1 MEIYIV
7 DGYEY
12 DISKWPQE
20 DKDEFLA
27 KNPDAKIKAVEPAK
41 KEPVVEDAPA
51 GSIIASDTDSDL
63 EDTSLDSSI
72 EFKDQKVEDLNKN
85 KAKAEELYKKERA
98 AIMQV
103 DYNEVTEVSAGLDTV
118 QKKEEQLRKFFQGTK
133 RVQSRTGNQPAYDVG
148 GQFTPDYEST
158 EQEKLDFPE
167 YFNEDGTLKSE
178 QEIKIIE
185 ADLEKQEIDFLN
197 NPLYKTMKEINES
210 YDSAVI
216 AKLEQ
221 GEKQLAFN
229 ATVVNEELEEI
240 DSISKKLF
248 GRGLADLSNYEFSSQ
263 EEIDQA
269 NKLIKDAG
277 ASYNILQ
284 SFDKDVNSLKTFY
297 SNIENKNAQAEYAEG
312 FEGVMNELKLGWS
325 NGKLNTALISYDLG
339 RPLNT
344 NDLNDTKEVIS
355 TIVRETKFQ
364 KGLLNSKEFA
374 AFTSAGNSD
383 EFLSTEQF
391 SLLMSSAAG
400 PEIMASLVGN
410 SLSQMVSTGR
420 YIIPSAIA
428 AGSTKGFVLGSSFG
442 PAGSAV
448 GALGGGLA
456 GLNIG
461 MALTNGA
468 VEYGNSIFEA
478 IREKGYD
485 LENPQDVE
493 RALGDTEVWAEGRK
507 IGISRAIPIMLVDFL
522 GGKFAG
528 DFVNPLASTG
538 RRTAA
543 ILAESTILQPGIEA
557 LGEAAAQGSA
567 YVVAGKEINLN
578 EITMEAL
585 GGLGSKTPQ
594 LAGKVFYNSTNAYK
608 KSLANKL
615 ATNLSFVVDQNQS
628 PERVNSWAKQMLDQK
643 LIDEDAYSNIQNN
656 AAIADQA
663 NQAFDDMRGDMSL
676 PARALNTLKNG
687 KKNKQIKNRL
697 SNLIEEQKELL
708 KLKENTKKE
717 GGNTKLYSDALK
729 QITNEL
735 STIQQT
741 GSIENIEDSY
751 KTKNDLE
758 SLAFRQFEIGKRI
771 LGQDGAGLT
780 LQTIQ
785 NLDQENTKGISEDAL
800 KQLRAGATAVN
811 SDGKLI
817 LNADALKQSR
827 ANYLA
832 TGDTSAL
839 TTFSHEIL
847 HTVLANKFDTKEIQE
862 ISTNLQEYVNAQ
874 VESGSG
880 IISNRVK
887 SRIDK
892 RMAKYNNNPEYT
904 EAAKAE
910 EFLNVLS
917 DEMASG
923 AIQWDNQNKG
933 FWNSIA
939 EKIKDT
945 LYAFNLTEDEI
956 TSFDI
961 TDGESAFNFLKTYSK
976 SFDKGQINSRN
987 LKSVSSESKSSMQLN
1002 ALAAEAKQSGNLEN
1016 SDLKNQYELL
1026 ALEALGFQ
1034 KGKGTVN
1041 REEAISFVNQY
1052 FPGIIRRYD
1061 PNKEFSTFVYSN
1073 IKPKRQKF
1081 YQEEIGDK
1089 AQTTSIDDERASQI
1103 ADDSEPTPTQSDAK
1117 VRKAKPFSNLKSI
1130 NNDIIAAVKSEVKN
1144 IIGSIPV
1151 SKLTAT
1157 NVTAKLKEVINK
1169 KLFKVIKE
1177 GMGKISKP
1185 GGVVTVS
1192 PEYKSYLDDNFK
1204 EIVEAIPLSSAKRKY
1219 KTLFKIEKTGREKD
1233 KKVNKETGKVTYPG
1247 TGIFNV
1253 TLPKKGAFGSYHTI
1267 QRPDMGQNTLIERQ
1281 TSLAKEIATGLTAE
1295 AVDTY
1300 IEENVTTL
1308 TKDMKVNEAIA
1319 LENLFD
1325 QIKTSIDPNSNEQR
1339 KFDVV
1344 KATIPLTS
1352 SLNKAEVDALS
1363 LDMLDTVKSGIA
1375 PEAAA
1380 VLMSSKY
1387 NVPEEKLQGVVGLI
1401 NKVLAPFSL
1410 QINSKA
1416 FKQIADQEGVNKD
1429 QQLDYDKDWSGF
1441 LERTNLEK
1449 YSSYDYN
1456 EKDIKLR
1463 NENKA
1468 KFEKSLVS
1476 YLQKLPD
1483 EVLDNQMFLQSFQ
1496 NSTVTSS
1503 FYANIDEIKN
1513 VINKV
1518 KKSRVNKPNLAK
1530 TSINW
1535 GKVNYSP
1542 EVARKLAL
1550 LSNKNFKQP
1559 MSNKDLVKAY
1569 NKILA
1574 SHNIDI
1580 KETKKALKYILKSI
1594 DTFFNKNKSVES
1606 GKFIT
1611 TWMRMQT
1618 NFSKGIFR
1626 GAAQFESMSLT
1637 PSKTTFKTGSP
1648 ALRTQVSKRLG
1659 ITSDETKY
1667 LNNPSSQLSKSSR
1680 AAGVTKKGIKAGLE
1694 ARYSEKELK
1703 KLATN
1708 VKKLLGV
1715 PKEFHGEHDI
1725 ALMLFTTNVFKLMND
1740 GNFDAKYDDVARY
1753 YSQTLLNENDRMLI
1767 DSEWGKTGNSPD
1779 YYFGMMPE
1787 IRFTEVIP
1795 GIAKDI
1801 FMFEYGTTLD
1811 QVILN
1816 KLASK
1821 EVLNNKDLVKK
1832 LVTALKASISPKSL
1846 QVVKD
1851 NKSKL
1856 ISNPSIRETY
1866 NTLIS
1871 ETATEVYNET
1881 DNSNSQA
1888 TAVELTTQLE
1898 NSQEVK
1904 EAQQQ
1909 NAEIL
1914 NTSNTTK
1921 SSIPLSTNT
1930 IINDLKELDNQVEQQ
1945 RSEVKASI
1953 PLNLSDELNIV
1964 LKETK
1969 GVNENY
1975 TYSKAKARAI
1985 GEKIGKYQFFIPP
1998 SAEDFKGL
2006 LYAFLSKGK
2015 VGEKQL
2021 KMFKEKLFRPFAR
2034 GIGNINN
2041 LKQTITNDFKALK
2054 KQYPLIKKLLGKEI
2068 PTGGFTYDS
2077 AVRVYLWTNSGVE
2090 IPGLSKADQKELYN
2104 EVKNNPELKAFAD
2117 KLSLIPKIT
2126 AEWLAPDTHWQIG
2139 NIGSDINDITNK
2151 VSRKKFLA
2159 EWIVNKNEMFND
2171 QNLNKIEALYGS
2183 NFREALED
2191 MLYRMEY
2198 GTNRSQGSGRLVNGF
2213 MDWINNSVG
2222 TIMFFNTRSA
2232 LLQQLSMTNFIN
2244 WSDNNILSAG
2254 AAWANQPQ
2262 FWKDFSTLW
2271 NSNYLK
2277 QRRAGLQTDI
2287 NEAEIANAVANS
2299 KNKAK
2304 AVIAY
2309 LLKKGFLPT
2318 QLADSFA
2325 IATGGST
2332 MYRNRI
2338 KTYIKQG
2345 MSKVDAESKAFI
2357 DFQEIAEETQQSSR
2371 PDLIS
2376 QQQAGPLGRVILA
2389 FQNTPMQYMRLSKK
2403 ALLDLINRRGDD
2415 KTNISKIIYYT
2426 AIQNIIFTSLQNAL
2440 FASLLGDEE
2449 EDKITDKRIRAANSS
2464 ADTILKGMGI
2474 GGAAVSTIKNILIRF
2489 ATEENKPR
2497 PNHTYTVLEAIN
2509 FSPPVGSKL
2518 RKFYSALQT
2527 YTFDK
2532 DKMYEEGL
2540 SLDNPAYIASGKV
2553 VSAFTNIPLDRLF
2566 IKIENLRASGDSDL
2580 ENWQRVARFLGYSQW
2595 DINPPPSKSSGKSK
2609 YSKSG
2614 LGKSKSSNARKSKKR
2629 VIKKR
2634 K

>member
-7 DGYEY
+7 NGIEV
-12 DISKWPQE
+12 DISKFTPE
-20 DKDEFLA
+20 EKTSFFEKYKD
-27 KNPDAKIKAVEPAK
+27 AVEK
-41 KEPVVEDAPA
+41 SSEPVKTTPVAMDATA
-51 GSIIASDTDSDL
+51 GEETASDTDSSL

-72 EFKDQKVEDLNKN
+72 EFKNQKIEDLNKN
-85 KAKAEELYKKERA
+85 KAKAEELYKRKRSE
-98 AIMQV
+98 IMQV
-103 DYNEVTEVSAGLDTV
+103 DYDEISEIDASIDAVES
-118 QKKEEQLRKFFQGTK
+118 KENQLRKFFQGTETRISQK
-133 RVQSRTGNQPAYDVG
+133 ENLAYTATGI
-148 GQFTPDYEST
+148 FTPDYEST
-158 EQEKLDFPE
+158 EQERLDFPE
-167 YFNEDGTLKSE
+167 YFNEDGALKTE

-185 ADLEKQEIDFLN
+185 ADLEKQETSLLD
-197 NPLYKTMKEINES
+197 NPLYRTVKEINES

-216 AKLEQ
+216 AKLDQ
-221 GEKQLAFN
+221 GEKELSYS
-229 ATVVNEELEEI
+229 ATVVNDELKELN
-240 DSISKKLF
+240 SISKRLF
-248 GRGLADLSNYEFSSQ
+248 GRGLADLSNYEFSNQ
-263 EEIDQA
+263 EEVDQA

-284 SFDKDVNSLKTFY
+284 SFDKDINSLKTFY
-297 SNIENKNAQAEYAEG
+297 SNIENKNAQAAYAEG
-312 FEGVMNELKLGWS
+312 WEGVSNELKLGWS

-391 SLLMSSAAG
+391 SLLMSSSAG

-448 GALGGGLA
+448 GTLGGGLA

-478 IREKGYD
+478 IRQKGYD
-485 LENPQDVE
+485 LENSQDVE

-507 IGISRAIPIMLVDFL
+507 IGISRAIPIMLVDYL

-528 DFVNPLASTG
+528 DLVNPLASTG

-615 ATNLSFVVDQNQS
+615 ATNLNFVVDQNQS
-628 PERVNSWAKQMLDQK
+628 PQRVNSWAKQMLDQK
-643 LIDEDAYSNIQNN
+643 LIDEDTYSNIKNN
-656 AAIADQA
+656 AAVADQA
-663 NQAFDDMRGDMSL
+663 NQAFDNMRGDMSL
-676 PARALNTLKNG
+676 PARALNTIKNG
-687 KKNKQIKNRL
+687 RKNKQIKSRL
-697 SNLIEEQKELL
+697 SSLIEEQRELTKSKE
-708 KLKENTKKE
+708 KIKKN
-717 GGNTKLYSDALK
+717 GGDASVLNNALK
-729 QITNEL
+729 QISQEL
-735 STIQQT
+735 NTIQRT

-751 KTKNDLE
+751 RTKGDLDA
-758 SLAFRQFEIGKRI
+758 LNFRQFEIGKRI

-780 LQTIQ
+780 FQPIE
-785 NLDQENTKGISEDAL
+785 NLDAENTKGISQDAL
-800 KQLRAGATAVN
+800 KQLRAGAVAVN
-811 SDGKLI
+811 SDGKMI
-817 LNADALKQSR
+817 LNLEAQKNAR
-827 ANYLA
+827 AIYLE

-839 TTFSHEIL
+839 TSFSHEIL

-880 IISNRVK
+880 IISGRVK

-892 RMAKYNNNPEYT
+892 RMAKYNDKS
-904 EAAKAE
+904 AAIQAE
-910 EFLNVLS
+910 EYLNILS

-933 FWNSIA
+933 FWNGIA

-945 LYAFNLTEDEI
+945 LYAFGLTEDEI
-956 TSFDI
+956 TSFEI
-961 TDGESAFNFLKTYSK
+961 KTGEDAFNFLKTYSK
-976 SFDKGQINSRN
+976 SFNKGQIKSRN
-987 LKSVSSESKSSMQLN
+987 LKSVSSKAKSSMQLN
-1002 ALAAEAKQSGNLEN
+1002 ALAAEAKQSGNLES

-1130 NNDIIAAVKSEVKN
+1130 NNDIISAVKSEVKSV
-1144 IIGSIPV
+1144 IGSIPV
-1151 SKLTAT
+1151 SKLNAT

-1169 KLFKVIKE
+1169 KLFKVIKQ

-1219 KTLFKIEKTGREKD
+1219 KTLFKVEKTGREKD

-1344 KATIPLTS
+1344 KATIPLVS
-1352 SLNKAEVDALS
+1352 SLSKVEIDAL
-1363 LDMLDTVKSGIA
+1363 LPDMLDAVKSGIA

-1387 NVPEEKLQGVVGLI
+1387 NVAEEKLQGVAGLI

-1410 QINSKA
+1410 QINPKA

-1449 YSSYDYN
+1449 YSSYNYN

-1496 NSTVTSS
+1496 NSTATSS

-1648 ALRTQVSKRLG
+1648 ALRAQVSKRLG

-1851 NKSKL
+1851 NKSKV

-1909 NAEIL
+1909 NTKIL
-1914 NTSNTTK
+1914 DTSNTTK

-1945 RSEVKASI
+1945 RSEVRASI
-1953 PLNLSDELNIV
+1953 PLNLSDELNKV
-1964 LKETK
+1964 LQETK
-1969 GVNENY
+1969 GINEKY
-1975 TYSKAKARAI
+1975 TYSKAKAQALGQR
-1985 GEKIGKYQFFIPP
+1985 IGKWKFFIPP

-2006 LYAFLSKGK
+2006 IYSFLAKGK
-2015 VGEKQL
+2015 IGDKQL
-2021 KMFKEKLFRPFAR
+2021 KMFKDNLFRPFAKA
-2034 GIGNINN
+2034 IGNINN
-2041 LKQTITNDFKALK
+2041 LKQSITNDFQALK
-2054 KQYPLIKKLLGKEI
+2054 KQYPAIKKLLGKEI

-2117 KLSLIPKIT
+2117 KLNLVPKIT
-2126 AEWLAPDTHWQIG
+2126 SEWLSPDADWQVG
-2139 NIGSDINDITNK
+2139 NIASDINDITNK

-2159 EWIVNKNEMFND
+2159 DWIENKNEMFSD
-2171 QNLNKIEALYGS
+2171 KNLNKIEALYGS

-2191 MLYRMEY
+2191 ILYRMEY
-2198 GTNRSQGSGRLVNGF
+2198 GTNRSQGGGRLVNGF

-2222 TIMFFNTRSA
+2222 AIMFFNTRSA

-2244 WSDNNILSAG
+2244 WSDNSIIAAASAF
-2254 AAWANQPQ
+2254 ANQKQ
-2262 FWKDFSTLW
+2262 FWTDFSKLW
-2271 NSNYLK
+2271 NSDYLK
-2277 QRRAGLQTDI
+2277 QRRSGLQSDI
-2287 NEAEIANAVANS
+2287 NEAEIASAVANS

-2304 AVIAY
+2304 ALISY

-2325 IATGGST
+2325 IATGGAS

-2345 MSKVDAESKAFI
+2345 MSKADAETKAFT

-2426 AIQNIIFTSLQNAL
+2426 AIQNLIFTSLQNAL
-2440 FASLLGDEE
+2440 FASLLGDEDD
-2449 EDKITDKRIRAANSS
+2449 DKITDKRIRAANSS

-2489 ATEENKPR
+2489 STEENKPK
-2497 PNHTYTVLEAIN
+2497 PNHTYTILEAIN

-2518 RKFYSALQT
+2518 RKFYSALQS

-2566 IKIENLRASGDSDL
+2566 IKLNNLKAANNSDL
-2580 ENWQRVARFLGYSQW
+2580 ENWQRVARFLGYSEW
-2595 DINPPPSKSSGKSK
+2595 DINPPVKSSGKSR

-2614 LGKSKSSNARKSKKR
+2614 LGKSKSSNARRSKRRTTKR
-2629 VIKKR
+2629 R

>member
-27 KNPDAKIKAVEPAK
+27 KYPAAELKASEPVK
-41 KEPVVEDAPA
+41 KEPVVEDVPA
-51 GSIIASDTDSDL
+51 GSVIASDMELPL
-63 EDTSLDSSI
+63 EETSLDSSI
-72 EFKDQKVEDLNKN
+72 EFKNQKIEDLNKN
-85 KAKAEELYKKERA
+85 KAKAEELYKRKRSE
-98 AIMQV
+98 IMQV
-103 DYNEVTEVSAGLDTV
+103 DYDEISEIDASIDAVES
-118 QKKEEQLRKFFQGTK
+118 KENQLRKFFQGTETRISQK
-133 RVQSRTGNQPAYDVG
+133 ENLAYTATGI
-148 GQFTPDYEST
+148 FTPDYEST
-158 EQEKLDFPE
+158 EQERLDFPE
-167 YFNEDGTLKSE
+167 YFNEDGALKTE

-185 ADLEKQEIDFLN
+185 ADLEKQEKSLLD
-197 NPLYKTMKEINES
+197 NPLYRTVKEINES

-216 AKLEQ
+216 AKLDQ
-221 GEKQLAFN
+221 GEKELSYS
-229 ATVVNEELEEI
+229 ATVVNDELKELN
-240 DSISKKLF
+240 SISKRLF
-248 GRGLADLSNYEFSSQ
+248 GRGLADLSNYEFSNQ
-263 EEIDQA
+263 EEVDQA

-284 SFDKDVNSLKTFY
+284 SFDKDINSLKTFY
-297 SNIENKNAQAEYAEG
+297 SNIENKNAQAAYAEG
-312 FEGVMNELKLGWS
+312 WEGVSNELKLGWS

-391 SLLMSSAAG
+391 SLLMSSSAG
-400 PEIMASLVGN
+400 PEIIASLVGN

-448 GALGGGLA
+448 GTLGGGLA

-478 IREKGYD
+478 IRQKGYD

-507 IGISRAIPIMLVDFL
+507 IGISRAIPIMLVDYL

-528 DFVNPLASTG
+528 DLVNPLASTG

-615 ATNLSFVVDQNQS
+615 ATNLNFVVDQNQS
-628 PERVNSWAKQMLDQK
+628 PQRVNSWAKQMLDQK
-643 LIDEDAYSNIQNN
+643 LIDEDTYSNIKNN
-656 AAIADQA
+656 AAVADQA
-663 NQAFDDMRGDMSL
+663 NQAFDNMRGDMSL
-676 PARALNTLKNG
+676 PARALNTIKNG
-687 KKNKQIKNRL
+687 RKNKQIKSRL
-697 SNLIEEQKELL
+697 SNLIEEQRDLNKIKEDI
-708 KLKENTKKE
+708 KKN
-717 GGNTKLYSDALK
+717 GGDSSFINKALK
-729 QITNEL
+729 QISDEL
-735 STIQQT
+735 QVIQET
-741 GSIENIEDSY
+741 GSIEVDDSF
-751 KTKNDLE
+751 KTKNDLRTL
-758 SLAFRQFEIGKRI
+758 SYRQFELGKKI
-771 LGQDGAGLT
+771 LGQDGSGLT
-780 LQTIQ
+780 LQEVE
-785 NLDQENTKGISEDAL
+785 NLDPENTKGVSEDAL
-800 KQLRAGATAVN
+800 KQLRSGAVAVN
-811 SDGKLI
+811 TGDKMI
-817 LNADALKQSR
+817 LNLNALKNAR
-827 ANYLA
+827 ANYLK
-832 TGDTSAL
+832 TGDASAYTS
-839 TTFSHEIL
+839 FSHEIL

-862 ISTNLQEYVNAQ
+862 ISTNLQGYINE
-874 VESGSG
+874 EFKKGSG
-880 IISNRVK
+880 VISGRVK

-892 RMAKYNNNPEYT
+892 RMAQYSDRT
-904 EAAKAE
+904 AAIQAE
-910 EFLNVLS
+910 EYLNVLS

-933 FWNSIA
+933 FWNNIA

-945 LYAFNLTEDEI
+945 LYAFGLTEDEI

-961 TDGESAFNFLKTYSK
+961 TDGKSAFDFLKTYSK
-976 SFDKGQINSRN
+976 SFNKGQIKSRN
-987 LKSVSSESKSSMQLN
+987 LKSVSSEAKSSMQLN
-1002 ALAAEAKQSGNLEN
+1002 ALAAEAKQSGNLES

-1130 NNDIIAAVKSEVKN
+1130 NNDIISAVKSEVKSV
-1144 IIGSIPV
+1144 IGSIPV
-1151 SKLTAT
+1151 SKLNAT

-1219 KTLFKIEKTGREKD
+1219 KTLFKVEKTGREKD

-1344 KATIPLTS
+1344 KATIPLVS
-1352 SLNKAEVDALS
+1352 SLSKIEIDAL
-1363 LDMLDTVKSGIA
+1363 LPDMLDAVKSGIA

-1387 NVPEEKLQGVVGLI
+1387 NVAEEKLQGVAGLI

-1410 QINSKA
+1410 QINPKA

-1449 YSSYDYN
+1449 YSSYNYN

-1496 NSTVTSS
+1496 NSTATSS

-1648 ALRTQVSKRLG
+1648 ALRAQVSKRLG

-1703 KLATN
+1703 KLASN

-1740 GNFDAKYDDVARY
+1740 GNFDAKYDDIARY

-1851 NKSKL
+1851 NKSKV

-1909 NAEIL
+1909 NTKIL
-1914 NTSNTTK
+1914 DTSNTTK

-1945 RSEVKASI
+1945 RSDVRASI
-1953 PLNLSDELNIV
+1953 PLNLSDELNKV
-1964 LKETK
+1964 LQETK
-1969 GVNENY
+1969 GINEKY
-1975 TYSKAKARAI
+1975 TYSKAKAQALGQR
-1985 GEKIGKYQFFIPP
+1985 IGKWKFFIPP

-2006 LYAFLSKGK
+2006 IYSFLAKGK
-2015 VGEKQL
+2015 IGDKQL
-2021 KMFKEKLFRPFAR
+2021 KMFKDNLFRPFAR
-2034 GIGNINN
+2034 GVGNINN

-2183 NFREALED
+2183 NFREAFED
-2191 MLYRMEY
+2191 VLYRMEY
-2198 GTNRSQGSGRLVNGF
+2198 GTNRSQGGGRLVNGF

-2222 TIMFFNTRSA
+2222 AIMFFNTRTA

-2244 WSDNNILSAG
+2244 WSDNNIIAAASAF
-2254 AAWANQPQ
+2254 ANQKQ
-2262 FWKDFSTLW
+2262 FWTDFSKLW
-2271 NSNYLK
+2271 NSSYLK
-2277 QRRAGLQTDI
+2277 QRRSGLQSDI
-2287 NEAEIANAVANS
+2287 NEAEIASAVANS

-2304 AVIAY
+2304 ALISY

-2325 IATGGST
+2325 IATGGAS

-2345 MSKVDAESKAFI
+2345 MSKADAETKAFT

-2426 AIQNIIFTSLQNAL
+2426 AIQNLIFTSLQNAL
-2440 FASLLGDEE
+2440 FASLLGDEDD
-2449 EDKITDKRIRAANSS
+2449 DKITDKRIRAANSS

-2489 ATEENKPR
+2489 STEENKPK
-2497 PNHTYTVLEAIN
+2497 PNHTYTILEAIN

-2518 RKFYSALQT
+2518 RKFYSALQS

-2566 IKIENLRASGDSDL
+2566 IKLNNLKAANNSDL
-2580 ENWQRVARFLGYSQW
+2580 ENWQRVARFLGYSEW
-2595 DINPPPSKSSGKSK
+2595 DINPPVKSSGKSR

-2614 LGKSKSSNARKSKKR
+2614 LGKSKSSNARRSKRRTTKR
-2629 VIKKR
+2629 R

>member
-27 KNPDAKIKAVEPAK
+27 KYPAAELKASEPVK
-41 KEPVVEDAPA
+41 KEPVVEDVPA
-51 GSIIASDTDSDL
+51 GSVIASDMELPL
-63 EDTSLDSSI
+63 EETSLDSSI
-72 EFKDQKVEDLNKN
+72 EFKNQTVEDLNKN
-85 KAKAEELYKKERA
+85 KAQSEEFYKRKRAE
-98 AIMQV
+98 IMQV
-103 DYNEVTEVSAGLDTV
+103 DYDEVTEVSAGLDTV
-118 QKKEEQLRKFFQGTK
+118 QNKEEQLRKFFQGTK

-158 EQEKLDFPE
+158 EQERLDFPE
-167 YFNEDGTLKSE
+167 YFNEDGALKSE

-185 ADLEKQEIDFLN
+185 ADLEKQEKGLLD
-197 NPLYKTMKEINES
+197 NPLYKTMKEINKS

-221 GEKQLAFN
+221 GEKELSYN
-229 ATVVNEELEEI
+229 ATVVNEELKEI
-240 DSISKKLF
+240 DSISKRLF
-248 GRGLADLSNYEFSSQ
+248 GRGLADLSDYEFSSQ
-263 EEIDQA
+263 EEVDKA
-269 NKLIKDAG
+269 NRLIKDAG

-297 SNIENKNAQAEYAEG
+297 SNIENKNAQAAYAEG
-312 FEGVMNELKLGWS
+312 WKGVSNELKLGWS

-420 YIIPSAIA
+420 YVVPSAIA
-428 AGSTKGFVLGSSFG
+428 AGGVKGFALGSSFG
-442 PAGSAV
+442 PAGSVV
-448 GALGGGLA
+448 GTLGGGLA

-485 LENPQDVE
+485 LENPKDVE

-543 ILAESTILQPGIEA
+543 ILAESTVLQPGIEA
-557 LGEAAAQGSA
+557 IGEAAAQGSA
-567 YVVAGKEINLN
+567 YIVAGKEINLN

-608 KSLANKL
+608 KSLADKL
-615 ATNLSFVVDQNQS
+615 ATNLNFVVDQNQS
-628 PERVNSWAKQMLDQK
+628 PQRINTWAQQMLDQK
-643 LIDEDAYSNIQNN
+643 LIDQDTYNKIKDN
-656 AAIADQA
+656 ATVADEA
-663 NQAFDDMRGDMSL
+663 NQAFDNMRGDMSL
-676 PARALNTLKNG
+676 PARALNTIKNG
-687 KKNKQIKNRL
+687 RKNKQIKSRL
-697 SNLIEEQKELL
+697 SSLIEEQRELQKAKE
-708 KLKENTKKE
+708 KIKKS
-717 GGNTKLYSDALK
+717 GGDASVLNNALK
-729 QITNEL
+729 QISQEL
-735 STIQQT
+735 NTIQRT

-758 SLAFRQFEIGKRI
+758 ALNVRQFELGKRI
-771 LGQDGAGLT
+771 LGQAGAGLT
-780 LQTIQ
+780 FEAIE
-785 NLDQENTKGISEDAL
+785 NLDPENTKGISDSAL
-800 KQLRAGATAVN
+800 KQLREGATAVN
-811 SDGKLI
+811 DGGKFI
-817 LNADALKQSR
+817 LNKDAQKNAR
-827 ANYLA
+827 RIYLE

-839 TTFSHEIL
+839 TSFSHEIL

-862 ISTNLQEYVNAQ
+862 ISSNLQDYITDEFDK
-874 VESGSG
+874 GSG
-880 IISNRVK
+880 IISGRVK
-887 SRIDK
+887 DRIDK
-892 RMAKYNNNPEYT
+892 RMAEYSDRT
-904 EAAKAE
+904 PAIQAE
-910 EFLNVLS
+910 EYLNILS

-923 AIQWDNQNKG
+923 AIKWDNQNKG
-933 FWNSIA
+933 FWNNIA
-939 EKIKDT
+939 EKIKDA
-945 LYAFNLTEDEI
+945 LYVFGATETEI
-956 TSFDI
+956 ESFEI
-961 TDGESAFNFLKTYSK
+961 KDGKSAFEFLKTYSK
-976 SFDKGQINSRN
+976 AFNKGKINTRN
-987 LKSVSSESKSSMQLN
+987 LKSTSLEAKSSIGLN
-1002 ALAAEAKQSGNLEN
+1002 TLAAEAKKSGNLEN
-1016 SDLKNQYELL
+1016 KELKKQYELL
-1026 ALEALGFQ
+1026 ALEALAFQ
-1034 KGKGTVN
+1034 QNKGTVS
-1041 REEAISFVNQY
+1041 RAEAVSFVDQY

-1061 PNKEFSTFVYSN
+1061 SSKEFSTFVFAN

-1089 AQTTSIDDERASQI
+1089 AQTTSMDDERAGQI
-1103 ADDSEPTPTQSDAK
+1103 ADESDPTPTQEDTK
-1117 VRKAKPFSNLKSI
+1117 IRKAQPFSTLKSI
-1130 NNDIIAAVKSEVKN
+1130 NKDIISAVKSEVKN
-1144 IIGSIPV
+1144 VIGSIPI
-1151 SKLTAT
+1151 SKLNPAI
-1157 NVTAKLKEVINK
+1157 VIAKLKEVINK
-1169 KLFKVIKE
+1169 KLFKVVKE

-1281 TSLAKEIATGLTAE
+1281 TSLAKEIATGLTSE
-1295 AVDTY
+1295 ALDTY

-1344 KATIPLTS
+1344 KATIPLTTTLDKS
-1352 SLNKAEVDALS
+1352 TIDELSLN
-1363 LDMLDTVKSGIA
+1363 MLDAVKSGIA

-1401 NKVLAPFSL
+1401 NKVLSPFNL
-1410 QINSKA
+1410 QINPKA
-1416 FKQIADQEGVNKD
+1416 FKQIADQEGVNKN
-1429 QQLDYDKDWSGF
+1429 QQLDYDSDWNGF
-1441 LERTNLEK
+1441 LGRTGLTK
-1449 YSSYDYN
+1449 YGSYEYN
-1456 EKDIKLR
+1456 TKDIKLR
-1463 NENKA
+1463 NENKG

-1476 YLQKLPD
+1476 YLEKLPD
-1483 EVLDNQMFLQSFQ
+1483 EVLDNQMFLSSFQ
-1496 NSTVTSS
+1496 NSTATSS
-1503 FYANIDEIKN
+1503 FYANANEIKN
-1513 VINKV
+1513 VIKKV
-1518 KKSRVNKPNLAK
+1518 KESRKISPKS
-1530 TSINW
+1530 SGINW
-1535 GKVNYSP
+1535 SKVNFSP
-1542 EVARKLAL
+1542 EVANKLAK
-1550 LSNKNFKQP
+1550 LSNENLKNP
-1559 MSNKDLVKAY
+1559 MSSKALVSAY
-1569 NKILA
+1569 KKILA
-1574 SHNIDI
+1574 AHKIDI
-1580 KETKKALKYILKSI
+1580 KETKKALKYVLKSI
-1594 DTFFNKNKSVES
+1594 NTFYNKNNKSVEA

-1618 NFSKGIFR
+1618 NFGGGIFR
-1626 GAAQFESMSLT
+1626 GSAQFESMSLT

-1648 ALRTQVSKRLG
+1648 ALRNYVADQFGL
-1659 ITSDETKY
+1659 TSDEVKY
-1667 LNNPSSQLSKSSR
+1667 LNGSTGKLSVAKQKGIQK
-1680 AAGVTKKGIKAGLE
+1680 ALEAKYENVTKLKKDI
-1694 ARYSEKELK
+1694 KELM
-1703 KLATN
+1703 A
-1708 VKKLLGV
+1708 V

-1725 ALMLFTTNVFKLMND
+1725 ALMLFTTNVFKAMNES
-1740 GNFDAKYDDVARY
+1740 NFDSKYDDIARY

-1767 DSEWGKTGNSPD
+1767 DSAWGRTGNSPD

-1851 NKSKL
+1851 SKSKV

-1888 TAVELTTQLE
+1888 TAIELTTQLE

-1909 NAEIL
+1909 NTEIL
-1914 NTSNTTK
+1914 DTSNTIK

-1953 PLNLSDELNIV
+1953 PLNLSDELNKV
-1964 LKETK
+1964 LQETK
-1969 GVNENY
+1969 GINEKY
-1975 TYSKAKARAI
+1975 TYSKAKAQALGQR
-1985 GEKIGKYQFFIPP
+1985 IGKWKFFIPP

-2006 LYAFLSKGK
+2006 IYSFLAKGNI
-2015 VGEKQL
+2015 GDKQL
-2021 KMFKEKLFRPFAR
+2021 KMFKDNLFRPFAKA
-2034 GIGNINN
+2034 IGNINN
-2041 LKQTITNDFKALK
+2041 LKQSITNDFQALK
-2054 KQYPLIKKLLGKEI
+2054 KQYPAIKKLLSKEI

-2117 KLSLIPKIT
+2117 KLNLVPKIT
-2126 AEWLAPDTHWQIG
+2126 SEWLSPDADWQVG
-2139 NIGSDINDITNK
+2139 NIASDINDITNK

-2159 EWIVNKNEMFND
+2159 DWIENKNEMFSD
-2171 QNLNKIEALYGS
+2171 KNLNKIEALYGS

-2191 MLYRMEY
+2191 VLYRMEY
-2198 GTNRSQGSGRLVNGF
+2198 GTNRSQGGGRLVNGF

-2222 TIMFFNTRSA
+2222 AIMFFNTRSA

-2244 WSDNNILSAG
+2244 WSDNSIIAAASAF
-2254 AAWANQPQ
+2254 ANQKQ
-2262 FWKDFSTLW
+2262 FWTDFSKLW
-2271 NSNYLK
+2271 NSDYLK
-2277 QRRAGLQTDI
+2277 QRRSGLQSDI
-2287 NEAEIANAVANS
+2287 NEAEIASAVANS

-2304 AVIAY
+2304 ALISY

-2325 IATGGST
+2325 IATGGAS

-2345 MSKVDAESKAFI
+2345 MSKADAETKAFT

-2426 AIQNIIFTSLQNAL
+2426 AIQNLIFTSLQNAL
-2440 FASLLGDEE
+2440 FASLLGDEDD
-2449 EDKITDKRIRAANSS
+2449 DKITDKRIRAANSS

-2489 ATEENKPR
+2489 STEENKPK
-2497 PNHTYTVLEAIN
+2497 PNHTYTILEAIN

-2518 RKFYSALQT
+2518 RKFYSALQS

-2566 IKIENLRASGDSDL
+2566 IKLNNLKAANNSDL
-2580 ENWQRVARFLGYSQW
+2580 ENWQRVARFLGYSEW
-2595 DINPPPSKSSGKSK
+2595 DINPPAK
-2609 YSKSG
+2609 
-2614 LGKSKSSNARKSKKR
+2614 KSKKKYSR
-2629 VIKKR
+2629 RPKFKSTSKR
-2634 K
+2634 GSKSKRARI

>member
-7 DGYEY
+7 DGIEI
-12 DISKWPQE
+12 DISKFTPE
-20 DKDEFLA
+20 EKTSFLEKYKD
-27 KNPDAKIKAVEPAK
+27 AVK
-41 KEPVVEDAPA
+41 KSSEPVKTTPVAMDATA
-51 GSIIASDTDSDL
+51 GEEKASDGDSSSVDI
-63 EDTSLDSSI
+63 SLDSSI
-72 EFKDQKVEDLNKN
+72 EDINKN
-85 KAKAEELYKKERA
+85 KENAEEAFKRKQFELK
-98 AIMQV
+98 QV
-103 DYNEVTEVSAGLDTV
+103 DYEEGVELSSSLDNV
-118 QKKEEQLRKFFQGTK
+118 QKKEEQLRKFFTEK
-133 RVQSRTGNQPAYDVG
+133 RQYAVDRAGNSVYDFTGFNK
-148 GQFTPDYEST
+148 DYEAD

-167 YFNEDGTLKSE
+167 YFNEDGSLKTE
-178 QEIKIIE
+178 TEIKIIE
-185 ADLEKQEIDFLN
+185 ADLEKQEKGLIE
-197 NPLYKTMKEINES
+197 NPLYKTLKDIDQK
-210 YDSAVI
+210 YDSAVM
-216 AKLEQ
+216 AKLET
-221 GEKQLAFN
+221 ESARIAYD
-229 ATVVNEELEEI
+229 ATVVNESLKEI
-240 DSISKKLF
+240 DSISKDLF
-248 GRGLADLSNYEFSSQ
+248 GRGIADLNSYKFTTQ
-263 EEIDQA
+263 EELDKA
-269 NKLIKDAG
+269 NRLIKDAG
-277 ASYNILQ
+277 ANYKILQ
-284 SFDKDVNSLKTFY
+284 SFQTDVNSLSTFY
-297 SNIENKNAQAEYAEG
+297 NNIENKNAQAEYAEG
-312 FEGVMNELKLGWS
+312 FKGVMNEVRLGAS
-325 NGKLNTALISYDLG
+325 NGRLNTALISYDLG
-339 RPLNT
+339 RPVNM
-344 NDLNDTKEVIS
+344 NDVEDTKEIIS
-355 TIVRETKFQ
+355 TIVKESKFQ

-374 AFTSAGNSD
+374 SFNAAGNSD

-391 SLLMSSAAG
+391 NLLMSSAAG

-410 SLSQMVSTGR
+410 SLSQMVTTGR
-420 YIIPSAIA
+420 YIIPGAIA
-428 AGSTKGFVLGSSFG
+428 AGSAKGFVLGSSFG
-442 PAGSAV
+442 PAGS
-448 GALGGGLA
+448 GLGTLGGGLA

-485 LENPQDVE
+485 LENPEDVE
-493 RALGDTEVWAEGRK
+493 RALSDTEVWAEGRK
-507 IGISRAIPIMLVDFL
+507 IGISRAIPIMLVDYL

-528 DFVNPLASTG
+528 DLVSPLAG
-538 RRTAA
+538 TATRAGA
-543 ILAESTILQPGIEA
+543 IIAESTILQPGIEA
-557 LGEAAAQGSA
+557 IGEAAAQTSA

-585 GGLGSKTPQ
+585 GGLGSKSPQ
-594 LAGKVFYNSTNAYK
+594 LAGKVWYNSTNSYK
-608 KSLANKL
+608 KSLAKKL
-615 ATNLSFVVDQNQS
+615 ADNLDFAVDQNS
-628 PERVNSWAKQMLDQK
+628 SERINSWADQMLSDK
-643 LIDEDAYSNIQNN
+643 LIDQDTHVKIKNN
-656 AAIADQA
+656 AAVASEA
-663 NQAFDDMRGDMSL
+663 NTAFDNMRGEMSITE
-676 PARALNTLKNG
+676 RALDTAKNG
-687 KKNKQIKNRL
+687 RKNKQIKKRL
-697 SNLIEEQKELL
+697 SNLIEEQRDLNRSKEDI
-708 KLKENTKKE
+708 KKN
-717 GGNTKLYSDALK
+717 GGDSSFINKALK
-729 QITNEL
+729 QISDEL
-735 STIQQT
+735 QVIQET
-741 GSIENIEDSY
+741 GSIEVDDSF
-751 KTKNDLE
+751 KTKNDLQT
-758 SLAFRQFEIGKRI
+758 LAYRQFELGKKI
-771 LGQDGAGLT
+771 LGQDGSGLT
-780 LQTIQ
+780 LQEVE
-785 NLDQENTKGISEDAL
+785 NLDPENTKGVSEDAL
-800 KQLRAGATAVN
+800 KQLRSGAVAVN
-811 SDGKLI
+811 TGAKMI
-817 LNADALKQSR
+817 LNLNALKNAR
-827 ANYLA
+827 ANYLK
-832 TGDTSAL
+832 TGDASAYTS
-839 TTFSHEIL
+839 FSHEIL

-862 ISTNLQEYVNAQ
+862 ISTNLQGYINE
-874 VESGSG
+874 EFEKGSG
-880 IISNRVK
+880 VISGRVK

-892 RMAKYNNNPEYT
+892 RMAQYSDRT
-904 EAAKAE
+904 ASIQAE
-910 EFLNVLS
+910 EYLNVLS

-933 FWNSIA
+933 FWNNIA

-945 LYAFNLTEDEI
+945 LYAFGLTEDEI

-961 TDGESAFNFLKTYSK
+961 TDGKSAFDFLKTYSK
-976 SFDKGQINSRN
+976 SFNKGQIKSRN

-1002 ALAAEAKQSGNLEN
+1002 ALAAEAKQSGNLES

-1089 AQTTSIDDERASQI
+1089 ARTTSIDDERASQI

-1130 NNDIIAAVKSEVKN
+1130 NNDIISAVKSEVKSV
-1144 IIGSIPV
+1144 IGSIPV
-1151 SKLTAT
+1151 SKLNAT

-1219 KTLFKIEKTGREKD
+1219 KTLFKVEKTGREKD

-1300 IEENVTTL
+1300 IEENVITL

-1352 SLNKAEVDALS
+1352 SLNKAEIDALS
-1363 LDMLDTVKSGIA
+1363 LDMLDSVKSGIA

-1380 VLMSSKY
+1380 VLISSKY

-1410 QINSKA
+1410 QINPEA

-1429 QQLDYDKDWSGF
+1429 QQLDYDSDWNGF
-1441 LERTNLEK
+1441 LERTGLTK
-1449 YSSYDYN
+1449 YASYEYN
-1456 EKDIKLR
+1456 TKDIKLR
-1463 NENKA
+1463 NENKG

-1476 YLQKLPD
+1476 YLEKLPD
-1483 EVLDNQMFLQSFQ
+1483 EVLDNQMFLSSFQ
-1496 NSTVTSS
+1496 NSTATSS
-1503 FYANIDEIKN
+1503 FYANAKEIKN
-1513 VINKV
+1513 VIKKV
-1518 KKSRVNKPNLAK
+1518 KESRKISPKS
-1530 TSINW
+1530 SGINW
-1535 GKVNYSP
+1535 SKVNFSP
-1542 EVARKLAL
+1542 EVANKLAK
-1550 LSNKNFKQP
+1550 LSNENLKNP
-1559 MSNKDLVKAY
+1559 MSNKTLVNAY
-1569 NKILA
+1569 KKILA
-1574 SHNIDI
+1574 AHKIDI
-1580 KETKKALKYILKSI
+1580 KETKKALKYVLKSI
-1594 DTFFNKNKSVES
+1594 NTFYNKNNKSVEA

-1618 NFSKGIFR
+1618 NFGGGIFR
-1626 GAAQFESMSLT
+1626 GSAQFESMSLT

-1648 ALRTQVSKRLG
+1648 ALRNYVADQFGL
-1659 ITSDETKY
+1659 TSDEVKY
-1667 LNNPSSQLSKSSR
+1667 LNGSTGKLSVAKQKGIQK
-1680 AAGVTKKGIKAGLE
+1680 ALEAKYENVTKLKKDI
-1694 ARYSEKELK
+1694 KELM
-1703 KLATN
+1703 A
-1708 VKKLLGV
+1708 V

-1725 ALMLFTTNVFKLMND
+1725 ALMLFTTNVFKAMNES
-1740 GNFDAKYDDVARY
+1740 NFDSKYDDIARY

-1767 DSEWGKTGNSPD
+1767 DSAWGRTGNSPD

-1851 NKSKL
+1851 SKSKV

-1888 TAVELTTQLE
+1888 TAIELTTQLE

-1909 NAEIL
+1909 NTEIL
-1914 NTSNTTK
+1914 DTSNTIK

-1953 PLNLSDELNIV
+1953 PLNLSDELNKV
-1964 LKETK
+1964 LQETK
-1969 GVNENY
+1969 GINEKY
-1975 TYSKAKARAI
+1975 TYSKAKAQALGQR
-1985 GEKIGKYQFFIPP
+1985 IGKWKFFIPP

-2006 LYAFLSKGK
+2006 IYSFLAKGNI
-2015 VGEKQL
+2015 GDKQL
-2021 KMFKEKLFRPFAR
+2021 KMFKDNLFRPFAKA
-2034 GIGNINN
+2034 IGNINN
-2041 LKQTITNDFKALK
+2041 LKQSITNDFQALK
-2054 KQYPLIKKLLGKEI
+2054 KQYPAIKKLLSKEI

-2117 KLSLIPKIT
+2117 KLNLVPKIT
-2126 AEWLAPDTHWQIG
+2126 SEWLSPDADWQVG
-2139 NIGSDINDITNK
+2139 NIASDINDITNK

-2159 EWIVNKNEMFND
+2159 DWIENKNEMFSD
-2171 QNLNKIEALYGS
+2171 KNLNKIEALYGS

-2191 MLYRMEY
+2191 VLYRMEY
-2198 GTNRSQGSGRLVNGF
+2198 GTNRSQGGGRLVNGF

-2222 TIMFFNTRSA
+2222 AIMFFNTRSA

-2244 WSDNNILSAG
+2244 WSDNSIIAAASAF
-2254 AAWANQPQ
+2254 ANQKQ
-2262 FWKDFSTLW
+2262 FWTDFSKLW
-2271 NSNYLK
+2271 NSDYLK
-2277 QRRAGLQTDI
+2277 QRRSGLQSDI
-2287 NEAEIANAVANS
+2287 NEAEIASAVANS

-2304 AVIAY
+2304 ALISY

-2325 IATGGST
+2325 IATGGAS

-2345 MSKVDAESKAFI
+2345 MSKADAETKAFT

-2426 AIQNIIFTSLQNAL
+2426 AIQNLIFTSLQNAL
-2440 FASLLGDEE
+2440 FASLLGDEDD
-2449 EDKITDKRIRAANSS
+2449 DKITDKRIRAANSS

-2489 ATEENKPR
+2489 STEENKPK
-2497 PNHTYTVLEAIN
+2497 PNHTYTILEAIN

-2518 RKFYSALQT
+2518 RKFYSALQS

-2566 IKIENLRASGDSDL
+2566 IKLNNLKAANNSDL
-2580 ENWQRVARFLGYSQW
+2580 ENWQRVARFLGYSEW
-2595 DINPPPSKSSGKSK
+2595 DINPPAK
-2609 YSKSG
+2609 
-2614 LGKSKSSNARKSKKR
+2614 KSKKKYSR
-2629 VIKKR
+2629 RPKFKSTSKR
-2634 K
+2634 GSKSKRARI

>member
-7 DGYEY
+7 NGVEIDLSEFTPEEKTYFLEKY
-12 DISKWPQE
+12 
-20 DKDEFLA
+20 KD
-27 KNPDAKIKAVEPAK
+27 AVK
-41 KEPVVEDAPA
+41 KESEPVKKDPVVEDASA
-51 GSIIASDTDSDL
+51 GSIIASDTDSSS

-72 EFKDQKVEDLNKN
+72 EFKNQTIEDLNKN
-85 KAKAEELYKKERA
+85 KVESEESYKRKRAE
-98 AIMQV
+98 IMQV
-103 DYNEVTEVSAGLDTV
+103 DYDEISEVDSELDAV
-118 QKKEEQLRKFFQGTK
+118 QDKEEQLRKFFQGTK
-133 RVQSRTGNQPAYDVG
+133 TKISPRENRTYTATGV
-148 GQFTPDYEST
+148 FTSDYEST
-158 EQEKLDFPE
+158 EQERLDFPE
-167 YFNEDGTLKSE
+167 YFNEDGALKSE

-185 ADLEKQEIDFLN
+185 ADLEKQEKSLLN

-221 GEKQLAFN
+221 GEKKLSYN
-229 ATVVNEELEEI
+229 ATIVNEELKEI
-240 DSISKKLF
+240 DSISKRLF
-248 GRGLADLSNYEFSSQ
+248 GRGLADLSDYEFSSQ
-263 EEIDQA
+263 EEVDKA
-269 NKLIKDAG
+269 NRLIKDAG
-277 ASYNILQ
+277 ASYKTLQ

-297 SNIENKNAQAEYAEG
+297 SNIENKNAQAAYAEG
-312 FEGVMNELKLGWS
+312 WKGVSNELKLGWS

-344 NDLNDTKEVIS
+344 NDLNDTKEIIS

-374 AFTSAGNSD
+374 AFTSSGNSD
-383 EFLSTEQF
+383 EFLSSEQL

-410 SLSQMVSTGR
+410 SLSQMVSTGK
-420 YIIPSAIA
+420 YIVPSAIA
-428 AGSTKGFVLGSSFG
+428 AGGVKGFALGSSFG
-442 PAGSAV
+442 PVGSAA

-493 RALGDTEVWAEGRK
+493 RALSDTEVWAEGRK
-507 IGISRAIPIMLVDFL
+507 IGISRAIPIMLVDYL

-557 LGEAAAQGSA
+557 IGEAAAQGSA
-567 YVVAGKEINLN
+567 YIVAGKEINLN

-585 GGLGSKTPQ
+585 GGLGSKSPQ

-608 KSLANKL
+608 KNLADKL
-615 ATNLSFVVDQNQS
+615 ATNLDFVVDQNQS
-628 PERVNSWAKQMLDQK
+628 PQRVNTWAQQMLDQE
-643 LIDEDAYSNIQNN
+643 LIDQDTYNKIKDN
-656 AAIADQA
+656 ATVADEA
-663 NQAFDDMRGDMSL
+663 NQAFDNMRGDMSL
-676 PARALNTLKNG
+676 PARALNTIKNG
-687 KKNKQIKNRL
+687 RKNKQIKSRL
-697 SNLIEEQKELL
+697 SSLIEEQRELQKAKE
-708 KLKENTKKE
+708 KIKKS
-717 GGNTKLYSDALK
+717 GGDASVLSNALK
-729 QITNEL
+729 QISQEL
-735 STIQQT
+735 NTIQRT

-758 SLAFRQFEIGKRI
+758 ALNLRQFELGKKI
-771 LGQDGAGLT
+771 LGQDGVGLAFE
-780 LQTIQ
+780 TIE
-785 NLDQENTKGISEDAL
+785 NLDPENTKGISDSAL
-800 KQLRAGATAVN
+800 KQFREGATAVN
-811 SDGKLI
+811 DGGKFI
-817 LNADALKQSR
+817 LNKDAQKNAR
-827 ANYLA
+827 RIYLE

-839 TTFSHEIL
+839 TSFSHEIL

-862 ISTNLQEYVNAQ
+862 ISENLQNYINEEFEN
-874 VESGSG
+874 GSG
-880 IISNRVK
+880 IISGRVK
-887 SRIDK
+887 DRIDK
-892 RMAKYNNNPEYT
+892 RMAKYSDKPP
-904 EAAKAE
+904 AVQAE
-910 EFLNVLS
+910 EYLNILS

-923 AIQWDNQNKG
+923 AVKWDNQNKG
-933 FWNSIA
+933 FWNNIA
-939 EKIKDT
+939 EKIKDA
-945 LYAFNLTEDEI
+945 LYVFGATETEI
-956 TSFDI
+956 ESFEI
-961 TDGESAFNFLKTYSK
+961 KDGKSAFEFLKTYSK
-976 SFDKGQINSRN
+976 AFNKGKINTRN
-987 LKSVSSESKSSMQLN
+987 LKSTSSETKSSMRLN
-1002 ALAAEAKQSGNLEN
+1002 ALAAEAKQSGNLES

-1034 KGKGTVN
+1034 KGKGTVD
-1041 REEAISFVNQY
+1041 RADAISFVNQY

-1061 PNKEFSTFVYSN
+1061 SNKEFSTFVYSN

-1089 AQTTSIDDERASQI
+1089 AQTTSLDDERAGQI
-1103 ADDSEPTPTQSDAK
+1103 ADESEPTPTQEDAK
-1117 VRKAKPFSNLKSI
+1117 VRKAKPFSTLKSI
-1130 NNDIIAAVKSEVKN
+1130 NEDIISAVKAEVQSV
-1144 IIGSIPV
+1144 IGSIPV
-1151 SKLTAT
+1151 SKLNAT
-1157 NVTAKLKEVINK
+1157 TVIAKLKEVINK
-1169 KLFKVIKE
+1169 KLFKVIKK

-1185 GGVVTVS
+1185 GGVVTIS

-1204 EIVEAIPLSSAKRKY
+1204 EIVEAIPLSSAKKKY
-1219 KTLFKIEKTGREKD
+1219 KTLFKVEKIGREKD

-1247 TGIFNV
+1247 TGVFNV

-1267 QRPDMGQNTLIERQ
+1267 QKPDMGQNTLIERQ
-1281 TSLAKEIATGLTAE
+1281 TSLAKEITTGLTAE

-1300 IEENVTTL
+1300 IDENVTTL

-1339 KFDVV
+1339 KFDIV
-1344 KATIPLTS
+1344 KATKPLTTTLNKS
-1352 SLNKAEVDALS
+1352 TIDELSLN
-1363 LDMLDTVKSGIA
+1363 MLDTVKSGIS

-1401 NKVLAPFSL
+1401 NKVLAPFRL
-1410 QINSKA
+1410 QINPKA
-1416 FKQIADQEGVNKD
+1416 FKQIADQEGVNKN
-1429 QQLDYDKDWSGF
+1429 QELDYDGDWSGF
-1441 LERTNLEK
+1441 LERTGLTK

-1456 EKDIKLR
+1456 TKDLDLR
-1463 NENKA
+1463 AKNKA
-1468 KFEKSLVS
+1468 KFEKSLTS
-1476 YLQKLPD
+1476 YLLKLPD
-1483 EVLDNQMFLQSFQ
+1483 AVLNNQMFLQSFQ
-1496 NSTVTSS
+1496 NSTATAS

-1513 VINKV
+1513 VVNKV
-1518 KKSRVNKPNLAK
+1518 KKARGKFENNSGIDW
-1530 TSINW
+1530 S
-1535 GKVNYSP
+1535 KVNYSP

-1550 LSNKNFKQP
+1550 LSNENLKKP
-1559 MSNKDLVKAY
+1559 MSNQDLVKAY

-1574 SHNIDI
+1574 AHSIDI
-1580 KETKKALKYILKSI
+1580 KETKKALKYILKSV
-1594 DTFFNKNKSVES
+1594 DTFFNENSKSVEA

-1648 ALRTQVSKRLG
+1648 ALRTQVSKELG
-1659 ITSDETKY
+1659 ITPDETKY
-1667 LNNPSSQLSKSSR
+1667 LNNSSSQLSKASK

-1694 ARYSEKELK
+1694 ARYTEKELK
-1703 KLATN
+1703 KLEAD
-1708 VKKLLGV
+1708 VKKGMGV

-1725 ALMLFTTNVFKLMND
+1725 ALMLFTTNVFKTMND
-1740 GNFDAKYDDVARY
+1740 GNFDAKYDDIARY

-1767 DSEWGKTGNSPD
+1767 DSKWGKTGNSPD

-1821 EVLNNKDLVKK
+1821 GILDNKDLTKK
-1832 LVTALKASISPKSL
+1832 LVTALKQSISPKSL
-1846 QVVKD
+1846 QIVKT
-1851 NKSKL
+1851 NKSKV

-1909 NAEIL
+1909 NTEIL
-1914 NTSNTTK
+1914 DTSNTVK
-1921 SSIPLSTNT
+1921 SSKPLSTNT
-1930 IINDLKELDNQVEQQ
+1930 IINELNELDIEVEKQ
-1945 RSEVKASI
+1945 RLEVKASK
-1953 PLNLSDELNIV
+1953 PLNLSDELNNVIQDS
-1964 LKETK
+1964 K
-1969 GVNENY
+1969 GINANY
-1975 TYSKAKARAI
+1975 VYSKAKARAL
-1985 GEKIGKYQFFIPP
+1985 GSKVGKWKFFIPP

-2006 LYAFLSKGK
+2006 LYSLLSKGK
-2015 VGEKQL
+2015 VGDAQL
-2021 KMFKEKLFRPFAR
+2021 QMLKENLFRPFAR
-2034 GIGNINN
+2034 GIGNINS
-2041 LKQTITNDFKALK
+2041 LKQTIVNDYNALK
-2054 KQYPLIKKLLGKEI
+2054 KQYPKIKKLLSKEI
-2068 PTGGFTYDS
+2068 PTGGFTYDT
-2077 AVRVYLWTNSGVE
+2077 AARVYMWTKSGVE
-2090 IPGLSKADQKELYN
+2090 IPGLSKADQKELVN
-2104 EVKNNPELKAFAD
+2104 EVKNNPELKAFIN

-2126 AEWLAPDTHWQIG
+2126 TEWVAPDSDWQIG
-2139 NIGSDINDITNK
+2139 NIASDINDLTNK
-2151 VSRKKFLA
+2151 ISRKKFLA
-2159 EWIVNKNEMFND
+2159 EWIVNKNEMFSEA
-2171 QNLNKIEALYGS
+2171 NLNKLEALYGS
-2183 NFREALED
+2183 NYREALED
-2191 MLYRMEY
+2191 VLYRMEY
-2198 GTNRSQGSGRLVNGF
+2198 GTNRSQGAGRLVNGF

-2222 TIMFFNTRSA
+2222 AIMFFNTRTA
-2232 LLQQLSMTNFIN
+2232 LLQQLSITNFIN
-2244 WSDNNILSAG
+2244 WSDNNIVSA
-2254 AAWANQPQ
+2254 AAAFANQKQ
-2262 FWKDFSTLW
+2262 FWSDFSKLW
-2271 NSNYLK
+2271 NSDYLK
-2277 QRRAGLQTDI
+2277 QRRSGLQSDI
-2287 NEAEIANAVANS
+2287 NEAEIASAVANS

-2304 AVIAY
+2304 AVISY

-2325 IATGGST
+2325 IATGGAS
-2332 MYRNRI
+2332 MYRNRV

-2345 MSKVDAESKAFI
+2345 MSKVDAESKAFT

-2403 ALLDLINRRGDD
+2403 ALLDLVNRRGDD

-2440 FASLLGDEE
+2440 FASLLGDEDDE
-2449 EDKITDKRIRAANSS
+2449 KIDNKKIRMMNSS

-2474 GGAAVSTIKNILIRF
+2474 GGAVVATVKNILIKF
-2489 ATEENKPR
+2489 ASEENKPK
-2497 PNHTYTVLEAIN
+2497 PNHAYTVLEAIN
-2509 FSPPVGSKL
+2509 FSPPIGSKL
-2518 RKFYSALQT
+2518 RKFYSALQS

-2532 DKMYEEGL
+2532 DEMYKQGL
-2540 SLDNPAYIASGKV
+2540 SLDNPAYVASGKV

-2580 ENWQRVARFLGYSQW
+2580 ENWQRVARFLGYSKW
-2595 DINPPPSKSSGKSK
+2595 DINPPAKESSTKSK
-2609 YSKSG
+2609 YSKGG
-2614 LGKSKSSNARKSKKR
+2614 LTTSKSSSIRRSKKR
-2629 VIKKR
+2629 TTKR
-2634 K
+2634 RK

>member
-7 DGYEY
+7 DGVEI
-12 DISKWPQE
+12 DISTFTSEEKASFLE
-20 DKDEFLA
+20 KYKD
-27 KNPDAKIKAVEPAK
+27 AVK
-41 KEPVVEDAPA
+41 KSSEPVKTTPVAMDATA
-51 GSIIASDTDSDL
+51 GEEKASDGDSSSVDI
-63 EDTSLDSSI
+63 SLDSSI
-72 EFKDQKVEDLNKN
+72 EDINKN
-85 KAKAEELYKKERA
+85 KESAEEAFKRKQFELKE
-98 AIMQV
+98 V
-103 DYNEVTEVSAGLDTV
+103 DYEESVELSSSLDNV
-118 QKKEEQLRKFFQGTK
+118 QKKEEQLRKFFTEK
-133 RVQSRTGNQPAYDVG
+133 RQYAVDRAGNSVYDFTGFNK
-148 GQFTPDYEST
+148 DYEAD

-167 YFNEDGTLKSE
+167 YFNEDGSLKTE
-178 QEIKIIE
+178 TEIKIIE
-185 ADLEKQEIDFLN
+185 ADLEKQEKGLIE
-197 NPLYKTMKEINES
+197 NPLYKTLKDIDQK
-210 YDSAVI
+210 YDSAVM
-216 AKLEQ
+216 AKLET
-221 GEKQLAFN
+221 ESARIAYD
-229 ATVVNEELEEI
+229 ATVVNESLKEI
-240 DSISKKLF
+240 DSISKDLF
-248 GRGLADLSNYEFSSQ
+248 GRGIADLNSYKFTTQ
-263 EEIDQA
+263 EELDKA
-269 NKLIKDAG
+269 NRLIKDAG
-277 ASYNILQ
+277 ANYKILQ
-284 SFDKDVNSLKTFY
+284 SFQTDVNSLSTFY
-297 SNIENKNAQAEYAEG
+297 NNIENKNAQAEYAEG
-312 FEGVMNELKLGWS
+312 FKGVMNEVRLGAS
-325 NGKLNTALISYDLG
+325 NGRLNTALISYDLG
-339 RPLNT
+339 RPVNM
-344 NDLNDTKEVIS
+344 NDVEDTKEIIS
-355 TIVRETKFQ
+355 TIVKETKFQ

-374 AFTSAGNSD
+374 SFTAAGNSD

-391 SLLMSSAAG
+391 NLLMSSAAG

-410 SLSQMVSTGR
+410 SLSQMVTTGR
-420 YIIPSAIA
+420 YIIPGAIA
-428 AGSTKGFVLGSSFG
+428 AGSAKGFVLGSSFG
-442 PAGSAV
+442 PAGS
-448 GALGGGLA
+448 GLGTLGGGLA

-485 LENPQDVE
+485 LENPEDVE
-493 RALGDTEVWAEGRK
+493 RALSDTEVWAEGRK
-507 IGISRAIPIMLVDFL
+507 IGISRAIPIMLVDYL

-528 DFVNPLASTG
+528 DLVSPLASTATRAG
-538 RRTAA
+538 A
-543 ILAESTILQPGIEA
+543 IIAESTILQPGIEA
-557 LGEAAAQGSA
+557 IGEAAAQTSA
-567 YVVAGKEINLN
+567 YVVTGKEINLN

-585 GGLGSKTPQ
+585 GGLGSKSPQ
-594 LAGKVFYNSTNAYK
+594 LAGKVWYNSTNSYK
-608 KSLANKL
+608 KSLAKKL
-615 ATNLSFVVDQNQS
+615 ADNLDFTVDQNS
-628 PERVNSWAKQMLDQK
+628 SERINSWADQMLSDE
-643 LIDEDAYSNIQNN
+643 LIDQDTHVKIKNN
-656 AAIADQA
+656 AAVASEA
-663 NQAFDDMRGDMSL
+663 NTAFDNMRGEMSITE
-676 PARALNTLKNG
+676 RALDTIKNG
-687 KKNKQIKNRL
+687 RKNKQIKSRL
-697 SNLIEEQKELL
+697 SSLIEEQRELTRSKE
-708 KLKENTKKE
+708 KIKKN
-717 GGNTKLYSDALK
+717 GGDASVLNNALK
-729 QITNEL
+729 QISQEL
-735 STIQQT
+735 NTIQRT

-751 KTKNDLE
+751 KTKGDLDA
-758 SLAFRQFEIGKRI
+758 LNFRQFEIGKRI

-780 LQTIQ
+780 FQPIE
-785 NLDQENTKGISEDAL
+785 NLDAENTKGISQDAL
-800 KQLRAGATAVN
+800 KQLRAGAVAVN
-811 SDGKLI
+811 SDGKMI
-817 LNADALKQSR
+817 LNLEAQKNAR
-827 ANYLA
+827 AIYLE

-839 TTFSHEIL
+839 TSFSHEIL

-880 IISNRVK
+880 IISGRVK

-892 RMAKYNNNPEYT
+892 RMAKYNDKS
-904 EAAKAE
+904 AAIQAE
-910 EFLNVLS
+910 EYLNILS

-945 LYAFNLTEDEI
+945 LYAFGLTEDEI
-956 TSFDI
+956 TSFEI
-961 TDGESAFNFLKTYSK
+961 KTGEDAFNFLKTYSK
-976 SFDKGQINSRN
+976 SFNKGQIKSRN
-987 LKSVSSESKSSMQLN
+987 LKSVSSKAKSSMQLN
-1002 ALAAEAKQSGNLEN
+1002 ALAAEAKQSGNLES

-1034 KGKGTVN
+1034 KGKGTVD

-1103 ADDSEPTPTQSDAK
+1103 ADDSEPAPTQSDAK

-1130 NNDIIAAVKSEVKN
+1130 NNDIISAVKSEVKSV
-1144 IIGSIPV
+1144 IGSIPV
-1151 SKLTAT
+1151 SKLNAT

-1185 GGVVTVS
+1185 GGIVTVS

-1219 KTLFKIEKTGREKD
+1219 KTLFKVEKTGREKD

-1344 KATIPLTS
+1344 KATIPLVS
-1352 SLNKAEVDALS
+1352 SLSKVEIDAL
-1363 LDMLDTVKSGIA
+1363 LPDMLDAVKSGIA

-1387 NVPEEKLQGVVGLI
+1387 NVAEEKLQGVAGLI

-1410 QINSKA
+1410 QINPKA

-1449 YSSYDYN
+1449 YSSYNYN

-1496 NSTVTSS
+1496 NSTATAS

-1513 VINKV
+1513 VIKKV
-1518 KKSRVNKPNLAK
+1518 KESRK
-1530 TSINW
+1530 TSPESSGINW
-1535 GKVNYSP
+1535 DKVNFSDR
-1542 EVARKLAL
+1542 VAKKLAE
-1550 LSNKNFKQP
+1550 LSNENLKKP
-1559 MSNKDLVKAY
+1559 MSNKQLVAAY
-1569 NKILA
+1569 KLILKP
-1574 SHNIDI
+1574 NRKGTKEIDI
-1580 KETKKALKYILKSI
+1580 KETKKALKYIINSMNTFYNENNKSI
-1594 DTFFNKNKSVES
+1594 EA

-1611 TWMRMQT
+1611 TWLRMQT
-1618 NFSKGIFR
+1618 NFSSGIFR

-1703 KLATN
+1703 KLEAN
-1708 VKKLLGV
+1708 VKKLMGV
-1715 PKEFHGEHDI
+1715 AKEFHGEHDI

-1740 GNFDAKYDDVARY
+1740 GSFDSKYDDIARY

-1851 NKSKL
+1851 NKSKV

-1909 NAEIL
+1909 NTKIL
-1914 NTSNTTK
+1914 DTSNTTK

-1945 RSEVKASI
+1945 RSEVRASI
-1953 PLNLSDELNIV
+1953 PLNLSDELNKV
-1964 LKETK
+1964 LQETK
-1969 GVNENY
+1969 GINEKY
-1975 TYSKAKARAI
+1975 TYSKAKAQALGQR
-1985 GEKIGKYQFFIPP
+1985 IGKWKFFIPP

-2006 LYAFLSKGK
+2006 IYSFLAKGK
-2015 VGEKQL
+2015 IGDKQL
-2021 KMFKEKLFRPFAR
+2021 KMFKDNLFRPFAR
-2034 GIGNINN
+2034 GVGNINN

-2183 NFREALED
+2183 NFREAFED
-2191 MLYRMEY
+2191 VLYRMEY
-2198 GTNRSQGSGRLVNGF
+2198 GTNRSQGGGRLVNGF

-2222 TIMFFNTRSA
+2222 AIMFFNTRTA

-2244 WSDNNILSAG
+2244 WSDNNIIAAASAF
-2254 AAWANQPQ
+2254 ANQKQ
-2262 FWKDFSTLW
+2262 FWTDFSKLW

-2277 QRRAGLQTDI
+2277 QRRSGLQSDI
-2287 NEAEIANAVANS
+2287 NEAEIASAVANS

-2304 AVIAY
+2304 ALISY

-2325 IATGGST
+2325 IATGGAS

-2345 MSKVDAESKAFI
+2345 MSKADAETKAFT

-2426 AIQNIIFTSLQNAL
+2426 AIQNLIFTSLQNAL
-2440 FASLLGDEE
+2440 FASLLGDEDD
-2449 EDKITDKRIRAANSS
+2449 DKITDKRIRAANSS

-2489 ATEENKPR
+2489 STEENKPK
-2497 PNHTYTVLEAIN
+2497 PNHTYTILEAIN

-2518 RKFYSALQT
+2518 RKFYSALQS

-2566 IKIENLRASGDSDL
+2566 IKLNNLKAANNSDL
-2580 ENWQRVARFLGYSQW
+2580 ENWQRVARFLGYSEW
-2595 DINPPPSKSSGKSK
+2595 DINPPAKKSKKK
-2609 YSKSG
+2609 YSKRPKFKSTSKRG
-2614 LGKSKSSNARKSKKR
+2614 SKSKRAR
-2629 VIKKR
+2629 I
-2634 K
+2634 

>member
-7 DGYEY
+7 DGVEI
-12 DISKWPQE
+12 DISTFTSEEKASFLE
-20 DKDEFLA
+20 KYKD
-27 KNPDAKIKAVEPAK
+27 AVK
-41 KEPVVEDAPA
+41 KSSEPVKTTPVAMDATA
-51 GSIIASDTDSDL
+51 GEEKASDGDSSSVDI
-63 EDTSLDSSI
+63 SLDSSI
-72 EFKDQKVEDLNKN
+72 EDINKN
-85 KAKAEELYKKERA
+85 KENAEEAFKRKQFELK
-98 AIMQV
+98 QV
-103 DYNEVTEVSAGLDTV
+103 DYEEGVELSSSLDNV

-167 YFNEDGTLKSE
+167 YFNEDGTLKTE
-178 QEIKIIE
+178 TEIKIIE
-185 ADLEKQEIDFLN
+185 ADLEKQEKGLIE
-197 NPLYKTMKEINES
+197 NPLYKTLKDIDQK
-210 YDSAVI
+210 YDSAVM
-216 AKLEQ
+216 AKLET
-221 GEKQLAFN
+221 ESARIAYD
-229 ATVVNEELEEI
+229 ATVVNESLKEI
-240 DSISKKLF
+240 DSISKDLF
-248 GRGLADLSNYEFSSQ
+248 GRGIADLNSYKFTTQ
-263 EEIDQA
+263 EELDKA
-269 NKLIKDAG
+269 NRLIKDAG
-277 ASYNILQ
+277 ANYKILQ
-284 SFDKDVNSLKTFY
+284 SFQTDVNSLSTFY
-297 SNIENKNAQAEYAEG
+297 NNIENKNAQAEYAEG
-312 FEGVMNELKLGWS
+312 FKGVMNEIRLGAS
-325 NGKLNTALISYDLG
+325 NGRLNTALISYDLG
-339 RPLNT
+339 RPVNM
-344 NDLNDTKEVIS
+344 NDVEDTKEIIS
-355 TIVRETKFQ
+355 TIVKETKFQ

-374 AFTSAGNSD
+374 AFNAAGNSD

-391 SLLMSSAAG
+391 NLLMSSAAG

-410 SLSQMVSTGR
+410 SLSQMVTTGR
-420 YIIPSAIA
+420 YIIPGAIA

-442 PAGSAV
+442 PAGS
-448 GALGGGLA
+448 GLGTLGGGLA

-485 LENPQDVE
+485 LENPEDVE
-493 RALGDTEVWAEGRK
+493 RALSDTEVWAEGRK
-507 IGISRAIPIMLVDFL
+507 IGISRAIPIMLVDYL

-528 DFVNPLASTG
+528 DLVSPLAG
-538 RRTAA
+538 TATRAGA
-543 ILAESTILQPGIEA
+543 IIAESTILQPGIEA
-557 LGEAAAQGSA
+557 IGEAAAQTSA

-585 GGLGSKTPQ
+585 GGLGSKSPQ
-594 LAGKVFYNSTNAYK
+594 LAGKVWYNSTNSYK
-608 KSLANKL
+608 KSLAKKL
-615 ATNLSFVVDQNQS
+615 ADNLDFAVDQNS
-628 PERVNSWAKQMLDQK
+628 SERINSWADQMLSDK
-643 LIDEDAYSNIQNN
+643 LIDQDTHVKIKNN
-656 AAIADQA
+656 ATVASEA
-663 NQAFDDMRGDMSL
+663 NTAFDNMRGEMSITE
-676 PARALNTLKNG
+676 RALDTAKNG
-687 KKNKQIKNRL
+687 RKNKQIKKRL
-697 SNLIEEQKELL
+697 SNLIEEQRDLNRSKEDI
-708 KLKENTKKE
+708 KKN
-717 GGNTKLYSDALK
+717 GGDASVLNKALK
-729 QITNEL
+729 QISDEL
-735 STIQQT
+735 QVIQET
-741 GSIENIEDSY
+741 GSIEVDDSF
-751 KTKNDLE
+751 KTKNDLQT
-758 SLAFRQFEIGKRI
+758 LAYRQFELGKKI
-771 LGQDGAGLT
+771 LGQDGSGLT
-780 LQTIQ
+780 LQEVE
-785 NLDQENTKGISEDAL
+785 NLDPENTKGISEDAL
-800 KQLRAGATAVN
+800 KQLRSGAVAVN
-811 SDGKLI
+811 TGDKMI
-817 LNADALKQSR
+817 LNLNALKNAR
-827 ANYLA
+827 ANYLK
-832 TGDTSAL
+832 TGDASAYTS
-839 TTFSHEIL
+839 FSHEIL

-862 ISTNLQEYVNAQ
+862 ISTNLQDYINE
-874 VESGSG
+874 EFEKGSG
-880 IISNRVK
+880 VISGRVK

-892 RMAKYNNNPEYT
+892 RMARYSDRT
-904 EAAKAE
+904 AAVQAE
-910 EFLNVLS
+910 EYLNVLS

-933 FWNSIA
+933 FWNNIA

-945 LYAFNLTEDEI
+945 LYAFGLTEDEI

-961 TDGESAFNFLKTYSK
+961 TDGKSAFDFLKTYSK
-976 SFDKGQINSRN
+976 SFNKGQIKSRN

-1002 ALAAEAKQSGNLEN
+1002 ALAAEAKQSGNLES

-1117 VRKAKPFSNLKSI
+1117 VRKAKPFSNLKNLTEDVLVVLNSKI
-1130 NNDIIAAVKSEVKN
+1130 NNVLS
-1144 IIGSIPV
+1144 SIPLTKV
-1151 SKLTAT
+1151 SA
-1157 NVTAKLKEVINK
+1157 EVVIDKIKNLVEK
-1169 KLFKVIKE
+1169 NLWKDIKE
-1177 GMGKISKP
+1177 GMGTISKP

-1192 PEYKSYLDDNFK
+1192 PEYKAYHDSNYK
-1204 EIVEAIPLSSAKRKY
+1204 ELVEAIPLSSAKRKY
-1219 KTLFKIEKTGREKD
+1219 KSLFKIEKIGREKD
-1233 KKVNKETGKVTYPG
+1233 KKVNPKTGKVTYPG

-1253 TLPKKGAFGSYHTI
+1253 TVPKKGAFGSYHTV
-1267 QRPDMGQNTLIERQ
+1267 QKPGMGINTLIERQ
-1281 TSLAKEIATGLTAE
+1281 TSLAKEVARGLA
-1295 AVDTY
+1295 AGIVDTY
-1300 IEENVTTL
+1300 IEENKTTL

-1344 KATIPLTS
+1344 KATIPLVS
-1352 SLNKAEVDALS
+1352 SLNKAEIDALS
-1363 LDMLDTVKSGIA
+1363 LDMLDSVKSGIA

-1380 VLMSSKY
+1380 VLISSKY

-1410 QINSKA
+1410 QINPEA

-1429 QQLDYDKDWSGF
+1429 QQLDYDSDWNGF
-1441 LERTNLEK
+1441 LERTGLTK
-1449 YSSYDYN
+1449 YGSYEYN
-1456 EKDIKLR
+1456 TKDIKLR
-1463 NENKA
+1463 NENKG

-1476 YLQKLPD
+1476 YLEKLPD
-1483 EVLDNQMFLQSFQ
+1483 EVLDNQMFLSSFQ
-1496 NSTVTSS
+1496 NSTATSS
-1503 FYANIDEIKN
+1503 FYANAKEIKN
-1513 VINKV
+1513 VIKKVKESRKISPKSSGINWNKV
-1518 KKSRVNKPNLAK
+1518 NF
-1530 TSINW
+1530 
-1535 GKVNYSP
+1535 SP
-1542 EVARKLAL
+1542 EVANKLAK
-1550 LSNKNFKQP
+1550 LSNENLKNP
-1559 MSNKDLVKAY
+1559 MSNKALVSAY
-1569 NKILA
+1569 KKILA
-1574 SHNIDI
+1574 AHKIDI
-1580 KETKKALKYILKSI
+1580 KETKKALKYVLKSI
-1594 DTFFNKNKSVES
+1594 NTFYNKNNKSVEA

-1618 NFSKGIFR
+1618 NFGGGIFR
-1626 GAAQFESMSLT
+1626 GSAQFESMSLT

-1648 ALRTQVSKRLG
+1648 ALRNYVADQFGL
-1659 ITSDETKY
+1659 TSDEVKY
-1667 LNNPSSQLSKSSR
+1667 LNGSTGKLSVAKQKGIQK
-1680 AAGVTKKGIKAGLE
+1680 ALEAKYENVTKLKKDI
-1694 ARYSEKELK
+1694 KELM
-1703 KLATN
+1703 A
-1708 VKKLLGV
+1708 V

-1725 ALMLFTTNVFKLMND
+1725 ALMLFTTNVFKAMNES
-1740 GNFDAKYDDVARY
+1740 NFDSKYDDIARY

-1767 DSEWGKTGNSPD
+1767 DSAWGRTGNSPD

-1851 NKSKL
+1851 NKSKV

-1904 EAQQQ
+1904 EVQQQ
-1909 NAEIL
+1909 NTEIL

-1945 RSEVKASI
+1945 RSEIKASI
-1953 PLNLSDELNIV
+1953 PLNLSDELNKV
-1964 LKETK
+1964 LQETK
-1969 GVNENY
+1969 GVNEKY
-1975 TYSKAKARAI
+1975 TYSKAKAQALGQR
-1985 GEKIGKYQFFIPP
+1985 IGKWKFFIPP

-2006 LYAFLSKGK
+2006 IYSFLAKGK
-2015 VGEKQL
+2015 IGDKQL
-2021 KMFKEKLFRPFAR
+2021 KMFKDNLFRPFAKA
-2034 GIGNINN
+2034 IGNINN
-2041 LKQTITNDFKALK
+2041 LKQSITNDFQALK
-2054 KQYPLIKKLLGKEI
+2054 KQYPAIKKLLSKEI

-2117 KLSLIPKIT
+2117 KLNLVPKIT
-2126 AEWLAPDTHWQIG
+2126 SEWLSPDADWQVG
-2139 NIGSDINDITNK
+2139 NIASDINDITNK

-2159 EWIVNKNEMFND
+2159 DWIENKNEMFSD
-2171 QNLNKIEALYGS
+2171 KNLNKIEALYGS

-2191 MLYRMEY
+2191 VLYRMEY
-2198 GTNRSQGSGRLVNGF
+2198 GTNRSQGGGRLVNGF

-2222 TIMFFNTRSA
+2222 AIMFFNTRSA

-2244 WSDNNILSAG
+2244 WSDNSIIAAASAF
-2254 AAWANQPQ
+2254 ANQKQ
-2262 FWKDFSTLW
+2262 FWTDFSKLW
-2271 NSNYLK
+2271 NSDYLK
-2277 QRRAGLQTDI
+2277 QRRSGLQSDI
-2287 NEAEIANAVANS
+2287 NEAEIASAVANS

-2304 AVIAY
+2304 ALISY
-2309 LLKKGFLPT
+2309 LLKKGFLQT

-2325 IATGGST
+2325 IATGGAS

-2345 MSKVDAESKAFI
+2345 MSKADAETKAFT

-2426 AIQNIIFTSLQNAL
+2426 AIQNLIFTSLQNAL
-2440 FASLLGDEE
+2440 FASLLGDEDD
-2449 EDKITDKRIRAANSS
+2449 DKITDKRIRAANSS

-2489 ATEENKPR
+2489 STEENKPK
-2497 PNHTYTVLEAIN
+2497 PNHTYTILEAIN

-2518 RKFYSALQT
+2518 RKFYSALQS

-2553 VSAFTNIPLDRLF
+2553 VSAFTNIQLDRLF
-2566 IKIENLRASGDSDL
+2566 IKLNNLKAANNSDL
-2580 ENWQRVARFLGYSQW
+2580 ENWQRVARFLGYSEW
-2595 DINPPPSKSSGKSK
+2595 DINPPAKKNKKK
-2609 YSKSG
+2609 YSKRPKFKSTSKRG
-2614 LGKSKSSNARKSKKR
+2614 SKSKRAR
-2629 VIKKR
+2629 I
-2634 K
+2634 

>member
-27 KNPDAKIKAVEPAK
+27 KYPAAELKASEPVK
-41 KEPVVEDAPA
+41 KEPVVEDVPA
-51 GSIIASDTDSDL
+51 GSVIASDMELPL
-63 EDTSLDSSI
+63 EETSLDSSI
-72 EFKDQKVEDLNKN
+72 EFKNQTVEDLNKN
-85 KAKAEELYKKERA
+85 KAQSEEFYKRKRAE
-98 AIMQV
+98 IMQV
-103 DYNEVTEVSAGLDTV
+103 DYDEVTEVSAGLDTV
-118 QKKEEQLRKFFQGTK
+118 QNKEEQLRKFFQGTK

-158 EQEKLDFPE
+158 EQERLDFPE
-167 YFNEDGTLKSE
+167 YFNEDGALKSE

-185 ADLEKQEIDFLN
+185 ADLEKQEKGLLD
-197 NPLYKTMKEINES
+197 NPLYKTMKEINKS

-221 GEKQLAFN
+221 GEKELSYN
-229 ATVVNEELEEI
+229 ATVVNEELKEI
-240 DSISKKLF
+240 DSISKRLF
-248 GRGLADLSNYEFSSQ
+248 GRGLADLSDYEFSSQ
-263 EEIDQA
+263 EEVDKA
-269 NKLIKDAG
+269 NRLIKDAG

-297 SNIENKNAQAEYAEG
+297 SNIENKNAQAAYAEG
-312 FEGVMNELKLGWS
+312 WKGVSNELKLGWS

-420 YIIPSAIA
+420 YVVPSAIA
-428 AGSTKGFVLGSSFG
+428 AGGVKGFALGSSFG
-442 PAGSAV
+442 PAGSVV
-448 GALGGGLA
+448 GTLGGGLA

-485 LENPQDVE
+485 LENPKDVE

-543 ILAESTILQPGIEA
+543 ILAESTVLQPGIEA
-557 LGEAAAQGSA
+557 IGEAAAQGSA
-567 YVVAGKEINLN
+567 YIVAGKEINLN

-608 KSLANKL
+608 KSLADKL
-615 ATNLSFVVDQNQS
+615 ATNLNFVVDQNQS
-628 PERVNSWAKQMLDQK
+628 PQRINTWAQQMLDQK
-643 LIDEDAYSNIQNN
+643 LIDQDTYNKIKDN
-656 AAIADQA
+656 ATVADEA
-663 NQAFDDMRGDMSL
+663 NQAFDNMRGDMSL
-676 PARALNTLKNG
+676 PARALNTIKNG
-687 KKNKQIKNRL
+687 RKNKQIKSRL
-697 SNLIEEQKELL
+697 SSLIEEQRELQKAKE
-708 KLKENTKKE
+708 KIKKS
-717 GGNTKLYSDALK
+717 GGDASVLNNALK
-729 QITNEL
+729 QISQEL
-735 STIQQT
+735 NTIQRT

-758 SLAFRQFEIGKRI
+758 ALNVRQFELGKRI
-771 LGQDGAGLT
+771 LGQAGAGLT
-780 LQTIQ
+780 FEAIE
-785 NLDQENTKGISEDAL
+785 NLDPENTKGISDSAL
-800 KQLRAGATAVN
+800 KQLREGATAVN
-811 SDGKLI
+811 DGGKFI
-817 LNADALKQSR
+817 LNKDAQKNAR
-827 ANYLA
+827 RIYLE

-839 TTFSHEIL
+839 TSFSHEIL

-862 ISTNLQEYVNAQ
+862 ISSNLQDYITDEFDK
-874 VESGSG
+874 GSG
-880 IISNRVK
+880 IISGRVK
-887 SRIDK
+887 DRIDK
-892 RMAKYNNNPEYT
+892 RMAEYSDRT
-904 EAAKAE
+904 PAIQAE
-910 EFLNVLS
+910 EYLNILS

-923 AIQWDNQNKG
+923 AIKWDNQNKG
-933 FWNSIA
+933 FWNNIA
-939 EKIKDT
+939 EKIKDA
-945 LYAFNLTEDEI
+945 LYVFGATETEI
-956 TSFDI
+956 ESFEI
-961 TDGESAFNFLKTYSK
+961 KDGKSAFEFLKTYSK
-976 SFDKGQINSRN
+976 AFNKGKINTRN
-987 LKSVSSESKSSMQLN
+987 LKSTSLEAKSSIGLN
-1002 ALAAEAKQSGNLEN
+1002 TLAAEAKKSGNLEN
-1016 SDLKNQYELL
+1016 KELKKQYELL
-1026 ALEALGFQ
+1026 ALEALAFQ
-1034 KGKGTVN
+1034 QNKGTVS
-1041 REEAISFVNQY
+1041 RAEAVSFVDQY

-1061 PNKEFSTFVYSN
+1061 SSKEFSTFVFAN

-1089 AQTTSIDDERASQI
+1089 AQTTSMDDERAGQI
-1103 ADDSEPTPTQSDAK
+1103 ADESDPTPTQEDTK
-1117 VRKAKPFSNLKSI
+1117 IRKAQPFSTLKSI
-1130 NNDIIAAVKSEVKN
+1130 NKDIISAVKSEVKN
-1144 IIGSIPV
+1144 VIGSIPI
-1151 SKLTAT
+1151 SKLNPAI
-1157 NVTAKLKEVINK
+1157 VIAKLKEVINK
-1169 KLFKVIKE
+1169 KLFKVVKE

-1295 AVDTY
+1295 ALDTY

-1344 KATIPLTS
+1344 KATIPLTTTLDKS
-1352 SLNKAEVDALS
+1352 TIDELSLN
-1363 LDMLDTVKSGIA
+1363 MLDAVKSGIA

-1401 NKVLAPFSL
+1401 NKVLSPFNL
-1410 QINSKA
+1410 QINPKA
-1416 FKQIADQEGVNKD
+1416 FKQIADQEGVNKN
-1429 QQLDYDKDWSGF
+1429 QQLDYDSDWNGF
-1441 LERTNLEK
+1441 LGRTGLTK
-1449 YSSYDYN
+1449 YGSYEYN
-1456 EKDIKLR
+1456 TKDIKLR
-1463 NENKA
+1463 NENKG

-1476 YLQKLPD
+1476 YLEKLPD
-1483 EVLDNQMFLQSFQ
+1483 EVLDNQMFLSSFQ
-1496 NSTVTSS
+1496 NSTATSS
-1503 FYANIDEIKN
+1503 FYANANEIKN
-1513 VINKV
+1513 VIKKV
-1518 KKSRVNKPNLAK
+1518 KESRKISPKS
-1530 TSINW
+1530 SGINW
-1535 GKVNYSP
+1535 SKVNFSP
-1542 EVARKLAL
+1542 EVANKLAK
-1550 LSNKNFKQP
+1550 LSNENLKNP
-1559 MSNKDLVKAY
+1559 MSSKALVSAY
-1569 NKILA
+1569 KKILA
-1574 SHNIDI
+1574 AHKIDI
-1580 KETKKALKYILKSI
+1580 KETKKALKYVLKSI
-1594 DTFFNKNKSVES
+1594 NTFYNKNNKSVEA
-1606 GKFIT
+1606 GRFIT

-1618 NFSKGIFR
+1618 NFGGGIFR
-1626 GAAQFESMSLT
+1626 GSAQFESMSLT

-1648 ALRTQVSKRLG
+1648 ALRNYIADQFGL
-1659 ITSDETKY
+1659 TSDEVKY
-1667 LNNPSSQLSKSSR
+1667 LNGSTGKLSVAKQ
-1680 AAGVTKKGIKAGLE
+1680 KGIQKALE
-1694 ARYSEKELK
+1694 AKYENLTKLKKDIKELM
-1703 KLATN
+1703 A
-1708 VKKLLGV
+1708 V

-1725 ALMLFTTNVFKLMND
+1725 ALMLFTTNVFKAMNES
-1740 GNFDAKYDDVARY
+1740 NFDSKYDDIARY

-1767 DSEWGKTGNSPD
+1767 DSAWGRTGNSPD

-1832 LVTALKASISPKSL
+1832 LVTALKTSISPKSL
-1846 QVVKD
+1846 QIVKD
-1851 NKSKL
+1851 NKSKV

-1914 NTSNTTK
+1914 DTSNTVK
-1921 SSIPLSTNT
+1921 SSKPLSTNT
-1930 IINDLKELDNQVEQQ
+1930 IINELNELDIEVEQQ
-1945 RSEVKASI
+1945 RSEVRASK
-1953 PLNLSDELNIV
+1953 PLNLSKELNGVI
-1964 LKETK
+1964 EDSK
-1969 GVNENY
+1969 GVNANY
-1975 TYSKAKARAI
+1975 TYSKAKARAL
-1985 GEKIGKYQFFIPP
+1985 GSKIGKWKFFIPP

-2006 LYAFLSKGK
+2006 IYSLLSKGK
-2015 VGEKQL
+2015 VGDAQIQ
-2021 KMFKEKLFRPFAR
+2021 MFKETLFRPFAR
-2034 GIGNINN
+2034 AIGNINS
-2041 LKQTITNDFKALK
+2041 LKQTIVNDYTALK
-2054 KQYPLIKKLLGKEI
+2054 KQYPKIKKLLSKEI
-2068 PTGGFTYDS
+2068 PTGGFTYDT
-2077 AVRVYLWTNSGVE
+2077 AVRVYLWTKSGVD
-2090 IPGLSKADQKELYN
+2090 IPGLSKKDIKELYN
-2104 EVKNNPELKAFAD
+2104 EVKNNPELKSFAD
-2117 KLSLIPKIT
+2117 KLNLIPKIT
-2126 AEWLAPDTHWQIG
+2126 TEWVAPDADWQVG
-2139 NIGSDINDITNK
+2139 NIASDINDLTNK
-2151 VSRKKFLA
+2151 ISRKKFLA
-2159 EWIVNKNEMFND
+2159 EWIVNKNEMFNEA
-2171 QNLNKIEALYGS
+2171 NLNKLEALYGS
-2183 NFREALED
+2183 NYREALED
-2191 MLYRMEY
+2191 VLYRMEY
-2198 GTNRSQGSGRLVNGF
+2198 GTNRSQGAGRLVNGF

-2222 TIMFFNTRSA
+2222 AIMFFNTRSA

-2244 WSDNNILSAG
+2244 WSDNSIISA
-2254 AAWANQPQ
+2254 ASAFANQTQ
-2262 FWKDFSTLW
+2262 FWTDFSTLW
-2271 NSNYLK
+2271 NSDYLK
-2277 QRRAGLQTDI
+2277 QRRSGLQSDI
-2287 NEAEIANAVANS
+2287 NEAEIASAVANS

-2304 AVIAY
+2304 ALISY

-2325 IATGGST
+2325 IATGGAA
-2332 MYRNRI
+2332 MYRNRV

-2345 MSKVDAESKAFI
+2345 MSKADAETKAFI

-2426 AIQNIIFTSLQNAL
+2426 AIQNLIFTSLQNAL
-2440 FASLLGDEE
+2440 FASLLGDEDDE
-2449 EDKITDKRIRAANSS
+2449 KIDNKKIRMMNSS

-2474 GGAAVSTIKNILIRF
+2474 GGAAVATIKNILIKF
-2489 ATEENKPR
+2489 ASEENKPR

-2518 RKFYSALQT
+2518 RKFYSALQS

-2540 SLDNPAYIASGKV
+2540 SLDNPAYVASGKV

-2580 ENWQRVARFLGYSQW
+2580 ENWQRVARFLGYSKW
-2595 DINPPPSKSSGKSK
+2595 DINPPAKKSSKKSRF
-2609 YSKSG
+2609 SRSG
-2614 LGKSKSSNARKSKKR
+2614 LTKSKSSSLRSSKKR
-2629 VIKKR
+2629 TIKKR

>member
-7 DGYEY
+7 DGVEI
-12 DISKWPQE
+12 DISTFTSEEKAS
-20 DKDEFLA
+20 FLEKY
-27 KNPDAKIKAVEPAK
+27 KNAVK
-41 KEPVVEDAPA
+41 KESKPVKTTPALKDATA
-51 GSIIASDTDSDL
+51 GDGTASDMELPSEDVSL
-63 EDTSLDSSI
+63 ESSI
-72 EFKDQKVEDLNKN
+72 EDLNKN
-85 KAKAEELYKKERA
+85 QKSAEEKFKIREYEIK
-98 AIMQV
+98 
-103 DYNEVTEVSAGLDTV
+103 GLDYDTDKNLLTDLETI
-118 QKKEEQLRKFFQGTK
+118 QKKENQLRKFFDTEYIP
-133 RVQSRTGNQPAYDVG
+133 TGKVIIPR
-148 GQFTPDYEST
+148 QFIDESYEASEEEIT
-158 EQEKLDFPE
+158 NFPE
-167 YFNEDGTLKSE
+167 YFNEDGSLKSAK
-178 QEIKIIE
+178 EIKTIE
-185 ADLEKQEIDFLN
+185 SDLEKQEKTILD
-197 NPLYKTMKEINES
+197 NPLYKTLKEINS
-210 YDSAVI
+210 KYDSAVI
-216 AKLEQ
+216 KKLEVEEAKLAYE
-221 GEKQLAFN
+221 
-229 ATVVNEELEEI
+229 ATLVNNNLKKI
-240 DSISKKLF
+240 DSLSKGLF
-248 GRGLADLSNYEFSSQ
+248 GRGLSDLESYEFTSQ
-263 EEIDQA
+263 EEVDKA
-269 NKLIKDAG
+269 NRLIKDAG
-277 ASYNILQ
+277 ANIKILKDFQ
-284 SFDKDVNSLKTFY
+284 KDVNSLSTFY

-312 FEGVMNELKLGWS
+312 LEGVMNEIKLGAS
-325 NGKLNTALISYDLG
+325 NGRLNTALISYDLG

-344 NDLNDTKEVIS
+344 NDVKDMKDIVGTV
-355 TIVRETKFQ
+355 VRETKFQ

-374 AFTSAGNSD
+374 AFTAAGNSD

-391 SLLMSSAAG
+391 SLLMSSSAG
-400 PEIMASLVGN
+400 PEILASLVGN
-410 SLSQMVSTGR
+410 SLSQMITTGR
-420 YIIPSAIA
+420 YLIPSAIGT
-428 AGSTKGFVLGSSFG
+428 GSLKGAVLGSSFG
-442 PAGSAV
+442 PAGSAL
-448 GALGGGLA
+448 GTLGGGLA

-478 IREKGYD
+478 IRKKGYD
-485 LENPQDVE
+485 LENPDEVE
-493 RALGDTEVWAEGRK
+493 TAFNDKEVWSEGRK
-507 IGISRAIPIMLVDFL
+507 IGISRAIPIMLVDYL

-528 DFVNPLASTG
+528 DMVSPLASPLT
-538 RRTAA
+538 RAAA
-543 ILAESTILQPGIEA
+543 ITAESTILQPGIEA
-557 LGEAAAQGSA
+557 IGEAGAQLSA
-567 YVVAGKEINLN
+567 HVIAGQEINLN

-594 LAGKVFYNSTNAYK
+594 LVGKVWYNSTNSYK

-615 ATNLSFVVDQNQS
+615 ATNLNFVVDQNES
-628 PERVNSWAKQMLDQK
+628 PDRINTWADQMLNEK
-643 LIDEDAYSNIQNN
+643 LIDEETHLDIKNN
-656 AAIADQA
+656 AATASEA
-663 NQAFDDMRGDMSL
+663 NQAFDNMRGEMTL
-676 PARALNTLKNG
+676 PQRALDTIKNG
-687 KKNKQIKNRL
+687 RKNKQIKNRL

-708 KLKENTKKE
+708 QLKEKTKKE
-717 GGNTKLYSDALK
+717 GGGTKLYSDALK
-729 QITNEL
+729 QIADEL
-735 STIQQT
+735 NTIQQT
-741 GSIENIEDSY
+741 GSIENIENSY

-771 LGQDGAGLT
+771 LGQSGDGLT

-785 NLDQENTKGISEDAL
+785 NLDEENIKGINEDAL

-817 LNADALKQSR
+817 LNVDALKQSR
-827 ANYLA
+827 LNYLT
-832 TGDTSAL
+832 TGDTSAI

-847 HTVLANKFDTKEIQE
+847 HTVLANKFDSTEIQE
-862 ISTNLQEYVNAQ
+862 ISKNLQDYVNNQ
-874 VESGSG
+874 IKKGSG
-880 IISNRVK
+880 IISGRVK
-887 SRIDK
+887 DRIDK
-892 RMAKYNNNPEYT
+892 RMAKYSDRS
-904 EAAKAE
+904 AAIQAE
-910 EFLNVLS
+910 EYLNILS

-923 AIQWDNQNKG
+923 AIQWNNQDKG
-933 FWNSIA
+933 FWNTIK
-939 EKIKDT
+939 EKINDT
-945 LYAFNLTEDEI
+945 LYAFGLTEDEI
-956 TSFDI
+956 TSFEI
-961 TDGESAFNFLKTYSK
+961 KTGEDAFNFLKTYSK
-976 SFDKGQINSRN
+976 SFYKGQINSRN
-987 LKSVSSESKSSMQLN
+987 LKSVSSKAKSSIQLN
-1002 ALAAEAKQSGNLEN
+1002 ALASEAKQSGNLE
-1016 SDLKNQYELL
+1016 SPDLKNQYELL

-1034 KGKGTVN
+1034 KGKGTVD
-1041 REEAISFVNQY
+1041 RAEAVSFVNQY
-1052 FPGIIRRYD
+1052 FPGIIRRYN

-1089 AQTTSIDDERASQI
+1089 AKTTSIDDKRAAQVI
-1103 ADDSEPTPTQSDAK
+1103 DESEPTITQPDTK

-1130 NNDIIAAVKSEVKN
+1130 NDDIISAVKAEVKN
-1144 IIGSIPV
+1144 VIGSIPI
-1151 SKLTAT
+1151 SKLNAT
-1157 NVTAKLKEVINK
+1157 TVIAQLKEVINK
-1169 KLFKVIKE
+1169 KLFKVIKKD
-1177 GMGKISKP
+1177 MGKISKP

-1219 KTLFKIEKTGREKD
+1219 KTLFKVKKIGREKD

-1267 QRPDMGQNTLIERQ
+1267 QRPDMGQNTLTERQ

-1352 SLNKAEVDALS
+1352 SLNKAEIDTLS
-1363 LDMLDTVKSGIA
+1363 LDMLDSVKSGIA

-1380 VLMSSKY
+1380 VLISSKY

-1410 QINSKA
+1410 QINPEA

-1429 QQLDYDKDWSGF
+1429 QQLDYDSDWDGF
-1441 LERTNLEK
+1441 LERTGLTK
-1449 YSSYDYN
+1449 YGSYEYN
-1456 EKDIKLR
+1456 TKDIKLR
-1463 NENKA
+1463 NENKG

-1476 YLQKLPD
+1476 YLEKLPD
-1483 EVLDNQMFLQSFQ
+1483 EVLDNQMFLSSFQ
-1496 NSTVTSS
+1496 NSTATSS
-1503 FYANIDEIKN
+1503 FYANAKEIKN
-1513 VINKV
+1513 VIKKV
-1518 KKSRVNKPNLAK
+1518 KESRKISPKS
-1530 TSINW
+1530 SGINW
-1535 GKVNYSP
+1535 GKVNFSP
-1542 EVARKLAL
+1542 EVAKKLAE
-1550 LSNKNFKQP
+1550 LSNENLKKP
-1559 MSNKDLVKAY
+1559 MSNKQLVAAY
-1569 NKILA
+1569 KLILKP
-1574 SHNIDI
+1574 NRKGTKEIDI
-1580 KETKKALKYILKSI
+1580 KETKKALKYIINSMNA
-1594 DTFFNKNKSVES
+1594 FYNENNKSVEA

-1611 TWMRMQT
+1611 TWLRMQT
-1618 NFSKGIFR
+1618 NFSGGIFR
-1626 GAAQFESMSLT
+1626 GSAQFESMSLT

-1648 ALRTQVSKRLG
+1648 ALRNYVADQFGL
-1659 ITSDETKY
+1659 TSDEVKY
-1667 LNNPSSQLSKSSR
+1667 LNGSTGKLSVAKQKGIQK
-1680 AAGVTKKGIKAGLE
+1680 ALEAKYENVTKLKKDI
-1694 ARYSEKELK
+1694 KELM
-1703 KLATN
+1703 A
-1708 VKKLLGV
+1708 V

-1725 ALMLFTTNVFKLMND
+1725 ALMLFTTNVFKAMNES
-1740 GNFDAKYDDVARY
+1740 NFDSKYDDIARY

-1767 DSEWGKTGNSPD
+1767 DSAWGRTGNSPD

-1821 EVLNNKDLVKK
+1821 EILDNKDLTKK
-1832 LVTALKASISPKSL
+1832 LVTALKQSISPKSL
-1846 QVVKD
+1846 QIVKT
-1851 NKSKL
+1851 NKSKV

-1904 EAQQQ
+1904 EAQKQ
-1909 NAEIL
+1909 NTEIL
-1914 NTSNTTK
+1914 NTSDTVK
-1921 SSIPLSTNT
+1921 SSIPLSTNI

-1953 PLNLSDELNIV
+1953 PLNLSNELNIV

-1975 TYSKAKARAI
+1975 TYSKAKAKALGQR
-1985 GEKIGKYQFFIPP
+1985 IGKYNFFIPP

-2021 KMFKEKLFRPFAR
+2021 KMFKENLFRPFAR

-2054 KQYPLIKKLLGKEI
+2054 KQYPLMNKLLGKEI

-2077 AVRVYLWTNSGVE
+2077 AIRVYLWTNSGVE

-2117 KLSLIPKIT
+2117 KLNLIPKIST
-2126 AEWLAPDTHWQIG
+2126 EWLAPDTHWQIG
-2139 NIGSDINDITNK
+2139 NIASDINDITNK

-2159 EWIVNKNEMFND
+2159 EWIANKNEMFNE

-2191 MLYRMEY
+2191 ILYRMEY

-2244 WSDNNILSAG
+2244 WSDNNVLSAG
-2254 AAWANQPQ
+2254 IAWANQPQ

-2271 NSNYLK
+2271 NSDYLK

-2325 IATGGST
+2325 IATGGAT

-2345 MSKVDAESKAFI
+2345 LTKVEAEKKAFI

-2449 EDKITDKRIRAANSS
+2449 EDKIIDKRIRAANSS

-2497 PNHTYTVLEAIN
+2497 PNHTYTILEAIN

-2532 DKMYEEGL
+2532 DKMYKEGL

-2580 ENWQRVARFLGYSQW
+2580 ENWQRIARFLGYSEW
-2595 DINPPPSKSSGKSK
+2595 DINPPKK
-2609 YSKSG
+2609 
-2614 LGKSKSSNARKSKKR
+2614 KSKSKNKMSSGVYVPKKTKRKKR
-2629 VIKKR
+2629 AKI
-2634 K
+2634 

>member
-7 DGYEY
+7 DGVEI
-12 DISKWPQE
+12 DISTFTSEEKASFLE
-20 DKDEFLA
+20 KYKD
-27 KNPDAKIKAVEPAK
+27 AVK
-41 KEPVVEDAPA
+41 KSSEPVKTTPVAMDATA
-51 GSIIASDTDSDL
+51 GEEKASDGDSSSVDI
-63 EDTSLDSSI
+63 SLDSSI
-72 EFKDQKVEDLNKN
+72 EDINKN
-85 KAKAEELYKKERA
+85 KENAEEAFKRKQFELK
-98 AIMQV
+98 QV
-103 DYNEVTEVSAGLDTV
+103 DYEEGVELSSSLDNV

-167 YFNEDGTLKSE
+167 YFNEDGTLKTE
-178 QEIKIIE
+178 TEIKIIE
-185 ADLEKQEIDFLN
+185 ADLEKQEKGLIE
-197 NPLYKTMKEINES
+197 NPLYKTLKDIDQK
-210 YDSAVI
+210 YDSAVM
-216 AKLEQ
+216 AKLET
-221 GEKQLAFN
+221 ESARIAYD
-229 ATVVNEELEEI
+229 ATVVNESLKEI
-240 DSISKKLF
+240 DSISKDLF
-248 GRGLADLSNYEFSSQ
+248 GRGIADLNSYKFTTQ
-263 EEIDQA
+263 EELDKA
-269 NKLIKDAG
+269 NRLIKDAG
-277 ASYNILQ
+277 ANYKILQ
-284 SFDKDVNSLKTFY
+284 SFQTDVNSLSTFY
-297 SNIENKNAQAEYAEG
+297 NNIENKNAQAEYAEG
-312 FEGVMNELKLGWS
+312 FKGVMNEIRLGAS
-325 NGKLNTALISYDLG
+325 NGRLNTALISYDLG
-339 RPLNT
+339 RPVNM
-344 NDLNDTKEVIS
+344 NDVEDTKEIIS
-355 TIVRETKFQ
+355 TIVKETKFQ

-374 AFTSAGNSD
+374 AFNAAGNSD

-391 SLLMSSAAG
+391 NLLMSSAAG

-410 SLSQMVSTGR
+410 SLSQMVTTGR
-420 YIIPSAIA
+420 YIIPGAIA

-442 PAGSAV
+442 PAGS
-448 GALGGGLA
+448 GLGTLGGGLA

-485 LENPQDVE
+485 LENPEDVE
-493 RALGDTEVWAEGRK
+493 RALSDTEVWAEGRK
-507 IGISRAIPIMLVDFL
+507 IGISRAIPIMLVDYL

-528 DFVNPLASTG
+528 DLVSPLAG
-538 RRTAA
+538 TATRAGA
-543 ILAESTILQPGIEA
+543 IIAESTILQPGIEA
-557 LGEAAAQGSA
+557 IGEAAAQTSA

-585 GGLGSKTPQ
+585 GGLGSKSPQ
-594 LAGKVFYNSTNAYK
+594 LAGKVWYNSTNSYK
-608 KSLANKL
+608 KSLAKKL
-615 ATNLSFVVDQNQS
+615 ADNLDFAVDQNS
-628 PERVNSWAKQMLDQK
+628 SERINSWADQMLSDK
-643 LIDEDAYSNIQNN
+643 LIDQDTHVKIKNN
-656 AAIADQA
+656 ATVASEA
-663 NQAFDDMRGDMSL
+663 NTAFDNMRGEMSITE
-676 PARALNTLKNG
+676 RALDTAKNG
-687 KKNKQIKNRL
+687 RKNKQIKKRL
-697 SNLIEEQKELL
+697 SNLIEEQRDLNRSKEDI
-708 KLKENTKKE
+708 KKN
-717 GGNTKLYSDALK
+717 GGDASVLNKALK
-729 QITNEL
+729 QISDEL
-735 STIQQT
+735 QVIQET
-741 GSIENIEDSY
+741 GSIEVDDSF
-751 KTKNDLE
+751 KTKNDLQT
-758 SLAFRQFEIGKRI
+758 LAYRQFELGKKI
-771 LGQDGAGLT
+771 LGQDGSGLT
-780 LQTIQ
+780 LQEVE
-785 NLDQENTKGISEDAL
+785 NLDPENTKGISEDAL
-800 KQLRAGATAVN
+800 KQLRSGAVAVN
-811 SDGKLI
+811 TGDKMI
-817 LNADALKQSR
+817 LNLNALKNAR
-827 ANYLA
+827 ANYLK
-832 TGDTSAL
+832 TGDASAYTS
-839 TTFSHEIL
+839 FSHEIL

-862 ISTNLQEYVNAQ
+862 ISTNLQDYINE
-874 VESGSG
+874 EFEKGSG
-880 IISNRVK
+880 VISGRVK

-892 RMAKYNNNPEYT
+892 RMARYSDRT
-904 EAAKAE
+904 AAVQAE
-910 EFLNVLS
+910 EYLNVLS

-933 FWNSIA
+933 FWNNIA

-945 LYAFNLTEDEI
+945 LYAFGLTEDEI

-961 TDGESAFNFLKTYSK
+961 TDGKSAFDFLKTYSK
-976 SFDKGQINSRN
+976 SFNKGQIKSRN

-1002 ALAAEAKQSGNLEN
+1002 ALAAEAKQSGNLES

-1117 VRKAKPFSNLKSI
+1117 VRKAKPFSNLKNLTEDVLVVLNSKI
-1130 NNDIIAAVKSEVKN
+1130 NNVLS
-1144 IIGSIPV
+1144 SIPLTKV
-1151 SKLTAT
+1151 SA
-1157 NVTAKLKEVINK
+1157 EVVIDKIKNLVEK
-1169 KLFKVIKE
+1169 NLWKDIKE
-1177 GMGKISKP
+1177 GMGTISKP

-1192 PEYKSYLDDNFK
+1192 PEYKAYHDSNYK
-1204 EIVEAIPLSSAKRKY
+1204 ELVEAIPLSSAKRKY
-1219 KTLFKIEKTGREKD
+1219 KSLFKIEKIGREKD
-1233 KKVNKETGKVTYPG
+1233 KKVNPKTGKVTYPG

-1253 TLPKKGAFGSYHTI
+1253 TVPKKGAFGSYHTV
-1267 QRPDMGQNTLIERQ
+1267 QKPGMGINTLIERQ
-1281 TSLAKEIATGLTAE
+1281 TSLAKEVARGLA
-1295 AVDTY
+1295 AGIVDTY
-1300 IEENVTTL
+1300 IEENKTTL

-1344 KATIPLTS
+1344 KATIPLVS
-1352 SLNKAEVDALS
+1352 SLNKAEIDALS
-1363 LDMLDTVKSGIA
+1363 LDMLDSVKSGIA

-1380 VLMSSKY
+1380 VLISSKY

-1410 QINSKA
+1410 QINPEA

-1429 QQLDYDKDWSGF
+1429 QQLDYDSDWNGF
-1441 LERTNLEK
+1441 LERTGLTK
-1449 YSSYDYN
+1449 YGSYEYN
-1456 EKDIKLR
+1456 TKDIKLR
-1463 NENKA
+1463 NENKG

-1476 YLQKLPD
+1476 YLEKLPD
-1483 EVLDNQMFLQSFQ
+1483 EVLDNQMFLSSFQ
-1496 NSTVTSS
+1496 NSTATSS
-1503 FYANIDEIKN
+1503 FYANAKEIKN
-1513 VINKV
+1513 VIKKVKESRKISPKSSGINWNKV
-1518 KKSRVNKPNLAK
+1518 NF
-1530 TSINW
+1530 
-1535 GKVNYSP
+1535 SP
-1542 EVARKLAL
+1542 EVANKLAK
-1550 LSNKNFKQP
+1550 LSNENLKNP
-1559 MSNKDLVKAY
+1559 MSNKALVSAY
-1569 NKILA
+1569 KKILA
-1574 SHNIDI
+1574 AHKIDI
-1580 KETKKALKYILKSI
+1580 KETKKALKYVLKSI
-1594 DTFFNKNKSVES
+1594 NTFYNKNNKSVEA

-1618 NFSKGIFR
+1618 NFGGGIFR
-1626 GAAQFESMSLT
+1626 GSAQFESMSLT

-1648 ALRTQVSKRLG
+1648 ALRNYVADQFGL
-1659 ITSDETKY
+1659 TSDEVKY
-1667 LNNPSSQLSKSSR
+1667 LNGSTGKLSVAKQKGIQK
-1680 AAGVTKKGIKAGLE
+1680 ALEAKYENVTKLKKDI
-1694 ARYSEKELK
+1694 KELM
-1703 KLATN
+1703 A
-1708 VKKLLGV
+1708 V

-1725 ALMLFTTNVFKLMND
+1725 ALMLFTTNVFKAMNES
-1740 GNFDAKYDDVARY
+1740 NFDSKYDDIARY

-1767 DSEWGKTGNSPD
+1767 DSAWGRTGNSPD

-1851 NKSKL
+1851 NKSKV

-1904 EAQQQ
+1904 EVQQQ
-1909 NAEIL
+1909 NTEIL

-1945 RSEVKASI
+1945 RSEIKASI
-1953 PLNLSDELNIV
+1953 PLNLSDELNKV
-1964 LKETK
+1964 LQETK
-1969 GVNENY
+1969 GVNEKY
-1975 TYSKAKARAI
+1975 TYSKAKAQALGQR
-1985 GEKIGKYQFFIPP
+1985 IGKWKFFIPP

-2006 LYAFLSKGK
+2006 IYSFLAKGK
-2015 VGEKQL
+2015 IGDKQL
-2021 KMFKEKLFRPFAR
+2021 KMFKDNLFRPFAKA
-2034 GIGNINN
+2034 IGNINN
-2041 LKQTITNDFKALK
+2041 LKQSITNDFQALK
-2054 KQYPLIKKLLGKEI
+2054 KQYPAIKKLLSKEI

-2117 KLSLIPKIT
+2117 KLNLVPKIT
-2126 AEWLAPDTHWQIG
+2126 SEWLSPDADWQVG
-2139 NIGSDINDITNK
+2139 NIASDINDITNK

-2159 EWIVNKNEMFND
+2159 DWIENKNEMFSD
-2171 QNLNKIEALYGS
+2171 KNLNKIEALYGS

-2191 MLYRMEY
+2191 VLYRMEY
-2198 GTNRSQGSGRLVNGF
+2198 GTNRSQGGGRLVNGF

-2222 TIMFFNTRSA
+2222 AIMFFNTRSA

-2244 WSDNNILSAG
+2244 WSDNSIIAAASAF
-2254 AAWANQPQ
+2254 ANQKQ
-2262 FWKDFSTLW
+2262 FWTDFSKLW
-2271 NSNYLK
+2271 NSDYLK
-2277 QRRAGLQTDI
+2277 QRRSGLQSDI
-2287 NEAEIANAVANS
+2287 NEAEIASAVANS

-2304 AVIAY
+2304 ALISY

-2325 IATGGST
+2325 IATGGAS

-2345 MSKVDAESKAFI
+2345 MSKADAETKAFT

-2426 AIQNIIFTSLQNAL
+2426 AIQNLIFTSLQNAL
-2440 FASLLGDEE
+2440 FASLLGDEDD
-2449 EDKITDKRIRAANSS
+2449 DKITDKRIRAANSS

-2489 ATEENKPR
+2489 STEENKPK
-2497 PNHTYTVLEAIN
+2497 PNHTYTILEAIN

-2518 RKFYSALQT
+2518 RKFYSALQS

-2566 IKIENLRASGDSDL
+2566 IKLNNLKAANNSDL
-2580 ENWQRVARFLGYSQW
+2580 ENWQRVARFLGYSEW
-2595 DINPPPSKSSGKSK
+2595 DINPPAKKNKKK
-2609 YSKSG
+2609 YSKRPKFKSTSKRG
-2614 LGKSKSSNARKSKKR
+2614 SKSKRAR
-2629 VIKKR
+2629 I
-2634 K
+2634 

>member
-7 DGYEY
+7 DGVEI
-12 DISKWPQE
+12 DISTFTSEEKASFLE
-20 DKDEFLA
+20 KYKD
-27 KNPDAKIKAVEPAK
+27 AVK
-41 KEPVVEDAPA
+41 KSSEPVKTTPVAMDATA
-51 GSIIASDTDSDL
+51 GEEKASDGDSSSVDI
-63 EDTSLDSSI
+63 SLDSSI
-72 EFKDQKVEDLNKN
+72 EDINKN
-85 KAKAEELYKKERA
+85 KENAEEAFKRKQFELK
-98 AIMQV
+98 QV
-103 DYNEVTEVSAGLDTV
+103 DYEEGVELSSSLDNV

-167 YFNEDGTLKSE
+167 YFNEDGTLKTE
-178 QEIKIIE
+178 TEIKIIE
-185 ADLEKQEIDFLN
+185 ADLEKQEKGLIE
-197 NPLYKTMKEINES
+197 NPLYKTLKDIDQK
-210 YDSAVI
+210 YDSAVM
-216 AKLEQ
+216 AKLET
-221 GEKQLAFN
+221 ESARIAYD
-229 ATVVNEELEEI
+229 ATVVNESLKEI
-240 DSISKKLF
+240 DSISKDLF
-248 GRGLADLSNYEFSSQ
+248 GRGIADLNSYKFTTQ
-263 EEIDQA
+263 EELDKA
-269 NKLIKDAG
+269 NRLIKDAG
-277 ASYNILQ
+277 ANYKILQ
-284 SFDKDVNSLKTFY
+284 SFQTDVNSLSTFY
-297 SNIENKNAQAEYAEG
+297 NNIENKNAQAEYAEG
-312 FEGVMNELKLGWS
+312 FKGVMNEIRLGAS
-325 NGKLNTALISYDLG
+325 NGRLNTALISYDLG
-339 RPLNT
+339 RPVNM
-344 NDLNDTKEVIS
+344 NDVEDTKEIIS
-355 TIVRETKFQ
+355 TIVKETKFQ

-374 AFTSAGNSD
+374 AFNAAGNSD

-391 SLLMSSAAG
+391 NLLMSSAAG

-410 SLSQMVSTGR
+410 SLSQMVTTGR
-420 YIIPSAIA
+420 YIIPGAIA

-442 PAGSAV
+442 PAGS
-448 GALGGGLA
+448 GLGTLGGGLA

-485 LENPQDVE
+485 LENPEDVE
-493 RALGDTEVWAEGRK
+493 RALSDTEVWAEGRK
-507 IGISRAIPIMLVDFL
+507 IGISRAIPIMLVDYL

-528 DFVNPLASTG
+528 DLVSPLAG
-538 RRTAA
+538 TATRAGA
-543 ILAESTILQPGIEA
+543 IIAESTILQPGIEA
-557 LGEAAAQGSA
+557 IGEAAAQTSA

-585 GGLGSKTPQ
+585 GGLGSKSPQ
-594 LAGKVFYNSTNAYK
+594 LAGKVWYNSTNSYK
-608 KSLANKL
+608 KSLAKKL
-615 ATNLSFVVDQNQS
+615 ADNLDFAVDQNS
-628 PERVNSWAKQMLDQK
+628 SERINSWADQMLSDK
-643 LIDEDAYSNIQNN
+643 LIDQDTHVKIKNN
-656 AAIADQA
+656 ATVASEA
-663 NQAFDDMRGDMSL
+663 NTAFDNMRGEMSITE
-676 PARALNTLKNG
+676 RALDTAKNG
-687 KKNKQIKNRL
+687 RKNKQIKKRL
-697 SNLIEEQKELL
+697 SNLIEEQRDLNRSKEDI
-708 KLKENTKKE
+708 KKN
-717 GGNTKLYSDALK
+717 GGDASVLNKALK
-729 QITNEL
+729 QISDEL
-735 STIQQT
+735 QVIQET
-741 GSIENIEDSY
+741 GSIEVDDSF
-751 KTKNDLE
+751 KTKNDLQT
-758 SLAFRQFEIGKRI
+758 LAYRQFELGKKI
-771 LGQDGAGLT
+771 LGQDGSGLT
-780 LQTIQ
+780 LQEVE
-785 NLDQENTKGISEDAL
+785 NLDPENTKGISEDAL
-800 KQLRAGATAVN
+800 KQLRSGAVAVN
-811 SDGKLI
+811 TGDKMI
-817 LNADALKQSR
+817 LNLNALKNAR
-827 ANYLA
+827 ANYLK
-832 TGDTSAL
+832 TGDASAYTS
-839 TTFSHEIL
+839 FSHEIL

-862 ISTNLQEYVNAQ
+862 ISTNLQDYINE
-874 VESGSG
+874 EFEKGSG
-880 IISNRVK
+880 VISGRVK

-892 RMAKYNNNPEYT
+892 RMARYSDRT
-904 EAAKAE
+904 AAVQAE
-910 EFLNVLS
+910 EYLNVLS

-933 FWNSIA
+933 FWNNIA

-945 LYAFNLTEDEI
+945 LYAFGLTEDEI

-961 TDGESAFNFLKTYSK
+961 TDGKSAFDFLKTYSK
-976 SFDKGQINSRN
+976 SFNKGQIKSRN

-1002 ALAAEAKQSGNLEN
+1002 ALAAEAKQSGNLES

-1117 VRKAKPFSNLKSI
+1117 VRKAKPFSNLKNLTEDVLVVLNSKI
-1130 NNDIIAAVKSEVKN
+1130 NNVLS
-1144 IIGSIPV
+1144 SIPLTKV
-1151 SKLTAT
+1151 SA
-1157 NVTAKLKEVINK
+1157 EVVIDKIKNLVEK
-1169 KLFKVIKE
+1169 NLWKDIKE
-1177 GMGKISKP
+1177 GMGTISKP

-1192 PEYKSYLDDNFK
+1192 PEYKAYHDSNYK
-1204 EIVEAIPLSSAKRKY
+1204 ELVEAIPLSSAKRKY
-1219 KTLFKIEKTGREKD
+1219 KSLFKIEKIGREKD
-1233 KKVNKETGKVTYPG
+1233 KKVNPKTGKVTYPG

-1253 TLPKKGAFGSYHTI
+1253 TVPKKGAFGSYHTV
-1267 QRPDMGQNTLIERQ
+1267 QKPGMGINTLIERQ
-1281 TSLAKEIATGLTAE
+1281 TSLAKEVARGLA
-1295 AVDTY
+1295 AGIVDTY
-1300 IEENVTTL
+1300 IEENKTTL

-1344 KATIPLTS
+1344 KATIPLVS
-1352 SLNKAEVDALS
+1352 SLNKAEIDALS
-1363 LDMLDTVKSGIA
+1363 LDMLDSVKSGIA

-1380 VLMSSKY
+1380 VLISSKY

-1410 QINSKA
+1410 QINPEA

-1429 QQLDYDKDWSGF
+1429 QQLDYDSDWNGF
-1441 LERTNLEK
+1441 LERTGLTK
-1449 YSSYDYN
+1449 YGSYEYN
-1456 EKDIKLR
+1456 TKDIKLR
-1463 NENKA
+1463 NENKG

-1476 YLQKLPD
+1476 YLEKLPD
-1483 EVLDNQMFLQSFQ
+1483 EVLDNQMFLSSFQ
-1496 NSTVTSS
+1496 NSTATSS
-1503 FYANIDEIKN
+1503 FYANAKEIKN
-1513 VINKV
+1513 VIKKVKESRKISPKSSGINWNKV
-1518 KKSRVNKPNLAK
+1518 NF
-1530 TSINW
+1530 
-1535 GKVNYSP
+1535 SP
-1542 EVARKLAL
+1542 EVANKLAK
-1550 LSNKNFKQP
+1550 LSNENLKNP
-1559 MSNKDLVKAY
+1559 MSNKALVSAY
-1569 NKILA
+1569 KKILA
-1574 SHNIDI
+1574 AHKIDI
-1580 KETKKALKYILKSI
+1580 KETKKALKYVLKSI
-1594 DTFFNKNKSVES
+1594 NTFYNKNNKSVEA

-1618 NFSKGIFR
+1618 NFGGGIFR
-1626 GAAQFESMSLT
+1626 GSAQFESMSLT

-1648 ALRTQVSKRLG
+1648 ALRNYVADQFGL
-1659 ITSDETKY
+1659 TSDEVKY
-1667 LNNPSSQLSKSSR
+1667 LNGSTGKLSVAKQKGIQK
-1680 AAGVTKKGIKAGLE
+1680 ALEAKYENVTKLKKDI
-1694 ARYSEKELK
+1694 KELM
-1703 KLATN
+1703 A
-1708 VKKLLGV
+1708 V

-1725 ALMLFTTNVFKLMND
+1725 ALMLFTTNVFKAMNES
-1740 GNFDAKYDDVARY
+1740 NFDSKYDDIARY

-1767 DSEWGKTGNSPD
+1767 DSAWGRTGNSPD

-1851 NKSKL
+1851 NKSKV

-1904 EAQQQ
+1904 EVQQQ
-1909 NAEIL
+1909 NTEIL

-1945 RSEVKASI
+1945 RSEIKASI
-1953 PLNLSDELNIV
+1953 PLNLSDELNKV
-1964 LKETK
+1964 LQETK
-1969 GVNENY
+1969 GVNEKY
-1975 TYSKAKARAI
+1975 TYSKAKAQALGQR
-1985 GEKIGKYQFFIPP
+1985 IGKWKFFIPP

-2006 LYAFLSKGK
+2006 IYSFLAKGK
-2015 VGEKQL
+2015 IGDKQL
-2021 KMFKEKLFRPFAR
+2021 KMFKDNLFRPFAKA
-2034 GIGNINN
+2034 IGNINN
-2041 LKQTITNDFKALK
+2041 LKQSITNDFQALK
-2054 KQYPLIKKLLGKEI
+2054 KQYPAIKKLLSKEI

-2117 KLSLIPKIT
+2117 KLNLVPKIT
-2126 AEWLAPDTHWQIG
+2126 SEWLSPDADWQVG
-2139 NIGSDINDITNK
+2139 NIASDINDITNK

-2159 EWIVNKNEMFND
+2159 DWIENKNEMFSD
-2171 QNLNKIEALYGS
+2171 KNLNKIEALYGS

-2191 MLYRMEY
+2191 VLYRMEY
-2198 GTNRSQGSGRLVNGF
+2198 GTNRSQGGGRLVNGF

-2222 TIMFFNTRSA
+2222 AIMFFNTRSA

-2244 WSDNNILSAG
+2244 WSDNSIIAAASAF
-2254 AAWANQPQ
+2254 ANQKQ
-2262 FWKDFSTLW
+2262 FWTDFSKLW
-2271 NSNYLK
+2271 NSDYLK
-2277 QRRAGLQTDI
+2277 QRRSGLQSDI
-2287 NEAEIANAVANS
+2287 NEAEIASAVANS

-2304 AVIAY
+2304 ALISY

-2325 IATGGST
+2325 IATGGAS

-2345 MSKVDAESKAFI
+2345 MSKADAETKAFT

-2371 PDLIS
+2371 QDLIS
-2376 QQQAGPLGRVILA
+2376 QQQAGTLGRVILA

-2426 AIQNIIFTSLQNAL
+2426 AIQNLIFTSLQNAL
-2440 FASLLGDEE
+2440 FASLLGDEDD
-2449 EDKITDKRIRAANSS
+2449 DKITDKRIRAANSS

-2489 ATEENKPR
+2489 STEENKPK
-2497 PNHTYTVLEAIN
+2497 PNHTYTILEAIN

-2518 RKFYSALQT
+2518 RKFYSALQS

-2553 VSAFTNIPLDRLF
+2553 VSAFTNIQLDRLF
-2566 IKIENLRASGDSDL
+2566 IKLNNLKAANNSDL
-2580 ENWQRVARFLGYSQW
+2580 ENWQRVARFLGYSEW
-2595 DINPPPSKSSGKSK
+2595 DINPPAKKNKKK
-2609 YSKSG
+2609 YSKRPKFKSTSKRG
-2614 LGKSKSSNARKSKKR
+2614 SKSKRAR
-2629 VIKKR
+2629 I
-2634 K
+2634 

>member
-7 DGYEY
+7 DGVEI
-12 DISKWPQE
+12 DISTFTPEEKTSFLE
-20 DKDEFLA
+20 KYKD
-27 KNPDAKIKAVEPAK
+27 AVK
-41 KEPVVEDAPA
+41 KESKPVKTTPVVEDATA
-51 GSIIASDTDSDL
+51 GDGTASSGDSNL
-63 EDTSLDSSI
+63 ENVSLESPI
-72 EFKDQKVEDLNKN
+72 EELNKSQ
-85 KAKAEELYKKERA
+85 KTAEENFKRKQFELRQKSYEEGAKISEA
-98 AIMQV
+98 
-103 DYNEVTEVSAGLDTV
+103 LDTV
-118 QKKEEQLRKFFQGTK
+118 QKKEEQLRKFFTEKKQYAVDRAGK
-133 RVQSRTGNQPAYDVG
+133 SVYDFSGFNQ
-148 GQFTPDYEST
+148 DYEAS

-167 YFNEDGTLKSE
+167 YFNEDGSLKTE
-178 QEIKIIE
+178 TEIKIIE
-185 ADLEKQEIDFLN
+185 ADLEKQEKSLIE
-197 NPLYKTMKEINES
+197 NPLYKTLKDVDQK
-210 YDSAVI
+210 YDSAVM
-216 AKLEQ
+216 AKLET
-221 GEKQLAFN
+221 ESARIAYD
-229 ATVVNEELEEI
+229 ATVVNENLKEL
-240 DSISKKLF
+240 DSISKDLF
-248 GRGLADLSNYEFSSQ
+248 GRGIADLNSYKFTSQ
-263 EEIDQA
+263 DEINKA
-269 NKLIKDAG
+269 NRLIKDAG
-277 ASYNILQ
+277 ANYKILQ
-284 SFDKDVNSLKTFY
+284 SFQTDVNSLSTFY

-312 FEGVMNELKLGWS
+312 FEGVMNEIRLGAS
-325 NGKLNTALISYDLG
+325 NGRLNTALISYDLG
-339 RPLNT
+339 RPVNM
-344 NDLNDTKEVIS
+344 NDVEDTKEIIS
-355 TIVRETKFQ
+355 TIVKETKFQ

-374 AFTSAGNSD
+374 AFNAAGNSD

-391 SLLMSSAAG
+391 SLLMSSNAG

-410 SLSQMVSTGR
+410 SLSQMITTGR
-420 YIIPSAIA
+420 YIIPGAIA
-428 AGSTKGFVLGSSFG
+428 TGFAKGGVLGSSFG
-442 PAGSAV
+442 PAGSGLGAV
-448 GALGGGLA
+448 GGGLA

-485 LENPQDVE
+485 LENPEDVE
-493 RALGDTEVWAEGRK
+493 RALSDTEVWAEGRK
-507 IGISRAIPIMLVDFL
+507 IGIARAIPIMLVDYL

-528 DFVNPLASTG
+528 DLVSPLASTG
-538 RRTAA
+538 TRAAA
-543 ILAESTILQPGIEA
+543 IIAESTILQPGIEA
-557 LGEAAAQGSA
+557 IGEAAAQGSA

-585 GGLGSKTPQ
+585 GGLGSKSPQ
-594 LAGKVFYNSTNAYK
+594 LAGKVWYNSTNSYK
-608 KSLANKL
+608 KSLAKKL
-615 ATNLSFVVDQNQS
+615 AENLDFAVDQNS
-628 PERVNSWAKQMLDQK
+628 SERVNTWADQMLSNK
-643 LIDEDAYSNIQNN
+643 LIDEDTHTQIKIN
-656 AAIADQA
+656 AAISSEA
-663 NQAFDDMRGDMSL
+663 NTAFDNMRGEMTVSG
-676 PARALNTLKNG
+676 RALDTIKNG
-687 KKNKQIKNRL
+687 RKNKQIKKRL
-697 SNLIEEQKELL
+697 SNLIQEQKELT
-708 KLKENTKKE
+708 KSKENIKKK
-717 GGNTKLYSDALK
+717 GGDASFLNNALK
-729 QITNEL
+729 QITEEL
-735 STIQQT
+735 NTIQQT

-751 KTKNDLE
+751 KTKSDLE
-758 SLAFRQFEIGKRI
+758 TLNFRQFELGKRI

-780 LQTIQ
+780 FQAIE
-785 NLDQENTKGISEDAL
+785 NLDAENTQGISEDAL
-800 KQLRAGATAVN
+800 KRLREGAVAVN
-811 SDGKLI
+811 TGGKII
-817 LNADALKQSR
+817 LNKNAQKNARAL
-827 ANYLA
+827 YLE

-839 TTFSHEIL
+839 TSFSHEIL

-862 ISTNLQEYVNAQ
+862 ISTNLQDYINE
-874 VESGSG
+874 EFEKGSG
-880 IISNRVK
+880 IVSRRVK
-887 SRIDK
+887 QRIDK
-892 RMAKYNNNPEYT
+892 RMAKYSGQS
-904 EAAKAE
+904 EAVQAE
-910 EFLNVLS
+910 EYLNVLS

-923 AIQWDNQNKG
+923 AITWSNQNKS
-933 FWNSIA
+933 FWNNIA

-945 LYAFNLTEDEI
+945 LYAFGLTEDEI

-976 SFDKGQINSRN
+976 AFNKGQINTRN
-987 LKSVSSESKSSMQLN
+987 LKTTSSETKSSMQLN
-1002 ALAAEAKQSGNLEN
+1002 SLAAEAKESGNLE
-1016 SDLKNQYELL
+1016 SPELKNQYELL

-1034 KGKGTVN
+1034 KGKGTVD
-1041 REEAISFVNQY
+1041 RAEAVSFVNQY

-1061 PNKEFSTFVYSN
+1061 PSREFSTFVFSN
-1073 IKPKRQKF
+1073 IKPKKQKF

-1089 AQTTSIDDERASQI
+1089 AQTTSIDDKRAAQVVDES
-1103 ADDSEPTPTQSDAK
+1103 DPTPTKSDVK

-1130 NNDIIAAVKSEVKN
+1130 NEDIILAVKAEVQN
-1144 IIGSIPV
+1144 VIGSIPV
-1151 SKLTAT
+1151 SKLNAEIV
-1157 NVTAKLKEVINK
+1157 VTKLKEVINK
-1169 KLFKVIKE
+1169 KLFKVIKQ

-1219 KTLFKIEKTGREKD
+1219 KTLFKVQKTGREKD

-1300 IEENVTTL
+1300 IEKNVTTL

-1352 SLNKAEVDALS
+1352 SLNKSDIDALS
-1363 LDMLDTVKSGIA
+1363 LDMLNSVKSGIA

-1387 NVPEEKLQGVVGLI
+1387 NVPEEKLQGIVGLI

-1416 FKQIADQEGVNKD
+1416 FKQIADQEGVNKN
-1429 QQLDYDKDWSGF
+1429 QQLDYDSDWNSF
-1441 LERTNLEK
+1441 LDRTKLKK
-1449 YSSYDYN
+1449 YSSYEYN
-1456 EKDIKLR
+1456 TKNIELR
-1463 NENKA
+1463 NKNKA

-1476 YLQKLPD
+1476 YLEKLPD
-1483 EVLDNQMFLQSFQ
+1483 EVLDNQMFLSSFQ
-1496 NSTVTSS
+1496 NSTATSS
-1503 FYANIDEIKN
+1503 FYANAKEIKN
-1513 VINKV
+1513 VIKKVKQSRKKSPKSSGINWNKV
-1518 KKSRVNKPNLAK
+1518 NF
-1530 TSINW
+1530 
-1535 GKVNYSP
+1535 SP
-1542 EVARKLAL
+1542 EVANKLAK
-1550 LSNKNFKQP
+1550 LSNENIKNP
-1559 MSNKDLVKAY
+1559 MSNLELVKAY
-1569 NKILA
+1569 KKILA
-1574 SHNIDI
+1574 AHKIDI
-1580 KETKKALKYILKSI
+1580 KETKKALEYVLKSI
-1594 DTFFNKNKSVES
+1594 NTFFNENNKSLEA

-1618 NFSKGIFR
+1618 NFAGGIFR

-1648 ALRTQVSKRLG
+1648 TLRNYIADQFGL
-1659 ITSDETKY
+1659 TSDEVKY
-1667 LNNPSSQLSKSSR
+1667 LNGSTGKLSVAKQKAIQKSLDVRYENVSQL
-1680 AAGVTKKGIKAGLE
+1680 KKD
-1694 ARYSEKELK
+1694 
-1703 KLATN
+1703 
-1708 VKKLLGV
+1708 VKQLMAV

-1725 ALMLFTTNVFKLMND
+1725 ALMLFTTNIFKAMNEA
-1740 GNFDAKYDDVARY
+1740 NFDSRYNDIAKY

-1767 DSEWGKTGNSPD
+1767 DSAWGRTGNSPD

-1821 EVLNNKDLVKK
+1821 KILDNKDLTKK
-1832 LVTALKASISPKSL
+1832 LVTALKQSISPKSL
-1846 QVVKD
+1846 QIVKT
-1851 NKSKL
+1851 NKSKV

-1904 EAQQQ
+1904 EVQQQ
-1909 NAEIL
+1909 NTEIL
-1914 NTSNTTK
+1914 DTSNTVK

-1930 IINDLKELDNQVEQQ
+1930 IINDLKELDNQIEQQ

-1953 PLNLSDELNIV
+1953 PLNLSDELNKV
-1964 LKETK
+1964 LQDTK

-1975 TYSKAKARAI
+1975 TYSKAKAKAVGQR
-1985 GEKIGKYQFFIPP
+1985 IGKYKFFIPP

-2021 KMFKEKLFRPFAR
+2021 QMFKENLFRPFAR

-2041 LKQTITNDFKALK
+2041 LKQSISNDFKSLK
-2054 KQYPLIKKLLGKEI
+2054 KQYPLIKKLLSKEI

-2077 AVRVYLWTNSGVE
+2077 AVRVYLWTKTGVE

-2104 EVKNNPELKAFAD
+2104 EVKNNPELKAFSD
-2117 KLSLIPKIT
+2117 KLVLIPKIT
-2126 AEWLAPDTHWQIG
+2126 SDWLAPDNDWQVG
-2139 NIGSDINDITNK
+2139 NISSDINDITNK
-2151 VSRKKFLA
+2151 VSRKKYLS
-2159 EWIVNKNEMFND
+2159 EWIDNKNEMFNEK
-2171 QNLNKIEALYGS
+2171 NLNKIEALYGS

-2191 MLYRMEY
+2191 ILYRMEY
-2198 GTNRSQGSGRLVNGF
+2198 GTNRAKGSGRLVNGF

-2244 WSDNNILSAG
+2244 WSDNNILNAG
-2254 AAWANQPQ
+2254 IAWANQVQ

-2271 NSNYLK
+2271 NSDYLK
-2277 QRRAGLQTDI
+2277 QRRSGLQTDI
-2287 NEAEIANAVANS
+2287 NEAEIASAVANS

-2304 AVIAY
+2304 AVISY

-2338 KTYIKQG
+2338 KTYIKKG
-2345 MSKVDAESKAFI
+2345 LSKPEAEKKAFI

-2426 AIQNIIFTSLQNAL
+2426 AVQNIIFTSLQNAL
-2440 FASLLGDEE
+2440 FASLLGDEDE
-2449 EDKITDKRIRAANSS
+2449 EKITDKRIRAANSS

-2489 ATEENKPR
+2489 STEENKPR

-2527 YTFDK
+2527 YTFDR
-2532 DKMYEEGL
+2532 DKMYKEGL
-2540 SLDNPAYIASGKV
+2540 SLENPAYVASGKV

-2566 IKIENLRASGDSDL
+2566 IKINNLKAANDSDL
-2580 ENWQRVARFLGYSQW
+2580 ENWQRVARFLGYSEW
-2595 DINPPPSKSSGKSK
+2595 DINPPPKKSKKK
-2609 YSKSG
+2609 YSKRPKFKSTSTRG
-2614 LGKSKSSNARKSKKR
+2614 SKSKRAR
-2629 VIKKR
+2629 I
-2634 K
+2634 